1 MADTER
7 LPQDHAART
16 DALDP
21 TRSFLV
27 QAPAGSG
34 KTELLTDRILA
45 LLATVNRPEEIVA
58 ITFTRKAASEMHAR
72 VLSKLR
78 RGLDAPPEAMHERRS
93 WDLARA
99 ALARNAEQGWH
110 LLDHPARLAIRT
122 IDSFCAGLVR
132 SMPWLSELGG
142 MPDITDDARA
152 HYEAAARA
160 TLDLA
165 DDYDAVRVLLKHLDV
180 DVQAAKDALADMLG
194 QRDQWLPLLRH
205 GSDRAGMEAML
216 AEAIGEDLDALC
228 DAMPLGWADAL
239 CGPARL
245 AASHLQDDEDDNKL
259 LALLDW
265 TEELPPDAE
274 MLDQWRAVAHLLL
287 TGTGSLRKTVNK
299 NLGFPAKC
307 AHKEPFVAWLESA
320 DGQAAWVRRLHAV
333 RDIPAPHFTDAQW
346 EVLGA
351 QLMTLALAVAQLRL
365 RFADKGEVDFIEI
378 AQRAAAALGSAD
390 DPGELLL
397 KLDASIRHLL
407 IDEFQDTSQTQLD
420 LLRTLTSGWQAG
432 DGRSLFLV
440 GDPMQSIYRFRK
452 AEVGLFLEVADIG
465 VGELTPDFLN
475 LTDNFRSQAGIVEWV
490 NRSFAGLLPRRSD
503 AAAGAIAYSPST
515 AFHEALPDPAVR
527 FHPAWSRAGGT
538 PAEEQAEDIAVGLVR
553 QALIDHKG
561 AKHPVAVLVRARSH
575 LGNLTRRLAQEGIR
589 CRAVDLVPLALRPVV
604 ADLVQLVRA
613 LSHPADRMAWLSVL
627 RAPYC
632 GLTLTSLQRLFGDDH
647 VTPVPVL
654 LERALR
660 MTPATAPTA
669 AAGASR
675 VVAPARGISAS
686 GPQGSLFEADSGA
699 QGGAAQGSLFDASPD
714 AANGASQS
722 ALFDANP
729 GAAGSASQSAPL
741 DSASSA
747 VGRVPQGAWPEAES
761 PAPEPPLAQALLSP
775 DEFERLRQ
783 VAAVLLDKRNASG
796 AMPFAAWVES
806 LWRRLGGP
814 ALYAGLSVSNDA
826 ESLFQLVERLAPH
839 GAIDPAALDAGISRL
854 FAAPDAADEDDGAVE
869 IMTMHKSKG
878 LQFETVI
885 LYGLHRAPRGDQ
897 APLVRFEQSSG
908 RVLFGP
914 VKPRAEVEADPISRY
929 LGAREARRASYE
941 IDRLLYVAA
950 TRARKRLHLVG
961 HVSIDEASGQVKAP
975 PSASLL
981 GRLWPCLVT
990 PEPPPLD
997 QQPEP
1002 DAADTPEWQGEPLR
1016 RVAGDGLTQ
1025 LAQQSNVL
1033 ISAGFGTADRGAWG
1047 DGTEHPAWQLEAGY
1061 DAAIGT
1067 LAHAWLA
1074 RIGQDGVQAWPPE
1087 ALTDRLPAMRRQLT
1101 RAGIPASQAD
1111 DAAEAVLETL
1121 QATLSDERGLWLLSQ
1136 SGARREWPLIDAAGK
1151 VSVID
1156 LALSTEDGW
1165 LIVDYKT
1172 GRPHPGEPPAAFAT
1186 RMRQRHGDQLLR
1198 YCSQVTSLDGR
1209 KAKAALY
1216 FPRAKAWIDLHQ

>member
-1 MADTER
+1 MAEQER
-7 LPQDHAART
+7 LPHDHMARA

-99 ALARNAEQGWH
+99 ALARNEVQGWH

-142 MPDITDDARA
+142 MPEITDDARA

-165 DDYDAVRVLLKHLDV
+165 DDYEAVRILLKHLDV
-180 DVQAAKDALADMLG
+180 DVQAAKEAIADMLG

-205 GSDRAGMEAML
+205 GSDREGMEAML
-216 AEAIGEDLDALC
+216 AEAIGEDLDALSE
-228 DAMPLGWADAL
+228 AMPYGWAEAL

-245 AASHLQDDEDDNKL
+245 AAANLQDGEAENKL

-265 TEELPPDAE
+265 TEEPPPDAE
-274 MLDQWRAVAHLLL
+274 ALDQWQAVAHLLL
-287 TGTGSLRKTVNK
+287 TGTGTLRKTVNK

-307 AHKEPFVAWLESA
+307 AHKEPFVAWLEAA
-320 DGQAAWVRRLHAV
+320 DADAAWVRRLDAV
-333 RDIPAPHFTDAQW
+333 RDVPAPHFTDAQW

-365 RFADKGEVDFIEI
+365 RFADTGEVDFIEI
-378 AQRAAAALGSAD
+378 SQRAAAALGSAD

-420 LLRTLTSGWQAG
+420 LLRTLTSGWQQG

-465 VGELTPDFLN
+465 VGELQPDFLN

-490 NRSFAGLLPRRSD
+490 NQSFAQLLPRRSD

-515 AFHEALPDPAVR
+515 AFHDALPDPAVR
-527 FHPAWSRAGGT
+527 FHPAWSREGAA
-538 PAEEQAEDIAVGLVR
+538 PAETQAEDIAVELVR
-553 QALIDHKG
+553 QALLDHKG

-575 LGNLTRRLAQEGIR
+575 LGNLTRRLAQEGIH

-613 LSHPADRMAWLSVL
+613 LSHSGDRLAWLSVL

-647 VTPVPVL
+647 ITPVPVL

-660 MTPATAPTA
+660 IAPPTVPAVAASAP
-669 AAGASR
+669 
-675 VVAPARGISAS
+675 
-686 GPQGSLFEADSGA
+686 
-699 QGGAAQGSLFDASPD
+699 QGSLFDAAP
-714 AANGASQS
+714 AAAETPSAQNMLGA
-722 ALFDANP
+722 
-729 GAAGSASQSAPL
+729 
-741 DSASSA
+741 
-747 VGRVPQGAWPEAES
+747 E
-761 PAPEPPLAQALLSP
+761 
-775 DEFERLRQ
+775 EFERLRQ
-783 VAAVLLDKRNASG
+783 VAGVLLDRRNASG

-814 ALYAGLSVSNDA
+814 ALYAGLSVANDA

-839 GAIDPAALDAGISRL
+839 GAIDAAALDTGIARL
-854 FAAPDAADEDDGAVE
+854 FAAPDAADEDAGAVE

-914 VKPRAEVEADPISRY
+914 VKPRAETEADPLSRY

-961 HVSIDEASGQVKAP
+961 HVSVDEASGQVKTP
-975 PSASLL
+975 SSASLL
-981 GRLWPCLVT
+981 GRLWPCLAV
-990 PEPPPLD
+990 PVPPSLD
-997 QQPEP
+997 GETMAQE
-1002 DAADTPEWQGEPLR
+1002 ADGPEWQGEPLR
-1016 RVAGDGLTQ
+1016 RVDRAGLAQ
-1025 LAQQSNVL
+1025 LARMADVAVSP
-1033 ISAGFGTADRGAWG
+1033 GFGASARGAWG
-1047 DGTEHPAWQLEAGY
+1047 EGGEHPAWQLEAGY

-1067 LAHAWLA
+1067 LSHAWLA
-1074 RIGQDGVQAWPPE
+1074 RIGQDGVQAWPAD
-1087 ALTDRLPAMRRQLT
+1087 ALAQRLPAMRRQLT

-1111 DAAEAVLETL
+1111 AASEAVLETL
-1121 QATLSDERGLWLLSQ
+1121 QATLADERGLWLLSQ

-1172 GRPHPGEPPAAFAT
+1172 GRPHPGEAPAAFAV

-1198 YCSQVTSLDGR
+1198 YCAQVTALDGR
-1209 KAKAALY
+1209 TARAALY
-1216 FPRAKAWIDLHQ
+1216 FPRAHAWIDLKE

>member
-1 MADTER
+1 MAEVER
-7 LPQDHAART
+7 QPRDHAARAA
-16 DALDP
+16 ALDP
-21 TRSFLV
+21 ARSFLV

-78 RGLDAPPEAMHERRS
+78 RGLEAPPQAAHERRS
-93 WDLARA
+93 WELARA
-99 ALARNAEQGWH
+99 ALARNDAQQWH
-110 LLDHPARLAIRT
+110 LLEHPARLAIRT

-142 MPDITDDARA
+142 MPEITDDARA

-165 DDYDAVRVLLKHLDV
+165 DDYDAVRILLQHMDV
-180 DVQAAKDALADMLG
+180 DVQAAKDAIADMLG

-205 GSDRAGMEAML
+205 GSDREALEQTL
-216 AEAIGEDLDALC
+216 AEAIGEDLDGLC
-228 DAMPLGWADAL
+228 QAMPRGWADAL

-245 AASHLQDDEDDNKL
+245 AAAQLRDGGEDDRL
-259 LALLDW
+259 AALLDW
-265 TEELPPDAE
+265 TDELPPDAE
-274 MLDQWRAVAHLLL
+274 ALDQWRAVAHLLL
-287 TGTGSLRKTVNK
+287 TGAGSLRKTVTK
-299 NLGFPAKC
+299 TLGFPAKC

-320 DGQAAWVRRLHAV
+320 DGDAPWVRRLAAV
-333 RDIPAPHFTDAQW
+333 RDMPAPQLSDAQW

-365 RFADKGEVDFIEI
+365 RFADTGEVDFIEI
-378 AQRAAAALGSAD
+378 SQRAAAALGSAD

-452 AEVGLFLEVADIG
+452 AEVGLFLEVAEQG
-465 VGELTPDFLN
+465 VGELQPAFLN

-490 NRSFAGLLPRRSD
+490 NQSFVQLLPKRSD
-503 AAAGAIAYSPST
+503 ASAGAIKYSPSS
-515 AFHEALPDPAVR
+515 AFHEALPGAAVR
-527 FHPAWSRAGGT
+527 FHPAWSRAGAAA
-538 PAEEQAEDIAVGLVR
+538 AEEQAEDIAVGLVR
-553 QALIDHKG
+553 QALAEHAG
-561 AKHPVAVLVRARSH
+561 SKHPVAILVRARSH

-613 LSHPADRMAWLSVL
+613 LSHPGDRLAWLSVL
-627 RAPYC
+627 RAPFC
-632 GLTLTSLQRLFGDDH
+632 GLTLASLQRLFGADH

-654 LERALR
+654 LERLLR
-660 MTPATAPTA
+660 PAPVKAAP
-669 AAGASR
+669 
-675 VVAPARGISAS
+675 VVAAPAAR
-686 GPQGSLFEADSGA
+686 
-699 QGGAAQGSLFDASPD
+699 QGSLFDDVENPAQGALSDD
-714 AANGASQS
+714 AAPEVSRVDP
-722 ALFDANP
+722 ALTPA
-729 GAAGSASQSAPL
+729 AAGDVDVPRSA
-741 DSASSA
+741 
-747 VGRVPQGAWPEAES
+747 E
-761 PAPEPPLAQALLSP
+761 ALLHP
-775 DEFERLRQ
+775 DEYARLRQ
-783 VAAVLLDKRNASG
+783 VAAILLDPRNASG
-796 AMPFAAWVES
+796 AMPFAAWVEA

-814 ALYAGLSVSNDA
+814 GLYSGPSVANDA

-839 GAIDPAALDAGISRL
+839 GAIDPAALDAGIARL
-854 FAAPDAADEDDGAVE
+854 FAAPDAADEEAAVE
-869 IMTMHKSKG
+869 VMTMHKSKG

-897 APLVRFEQSSG
+897 PPLVRFEQSAG

-914 VKPRAEVEADPISRY
+914 VKPRAETEADPVSRY
-929 LGAREARRASYE
+929 LGAREARRAAYE

-961 HVSIDEASGQVKAP
+961 HVAVDEATGQPKTP

-981 GRLWPCLVT
+981 GRLWPCLET
-990 PEPPPLD
+990 PVPPATDGDP
-997 QQPEP
+997 
-1002 DAADTPEWQGEPLR
+1002 AAPRDDGPEWQGEPLR
-1016 RVAGDGLTQ
+1016 RVHRDGLTQ
-1025 LAQQSNVL
+1025 LARQADVS
-1033 ISAGFGTADRGAWG
+1033 ISPGFAAAARGAWG
-1047 DGTEHPAWQLEAGY
+1047 DSAEHPAWQLESGY

-1074 RIGQDGVQAWPPE
+1074 RIGHDGVSAWPAG
-1087 ALTDRLPAMRRQLT
+1087 ALAQRLPAIRRQLT

-1111 DAAEAVLETL
+1111 AAAEAVLDTL
-1121 QATLSDERGLWLLSQ
+1121 QSTLADERGLWLLSQ

-1172 GRPHPGEPPAAFAT
+1172 GRPQPNESPAAFAQ

-1198 YCSQVTSLDGR
+1198 YCAQVTALDGR
-1209 KAKAALY
+1209 NARAALY
-1216 FPRAKAWIDLHQ
+1216 FPRAQAWIDL

>member
-7 LPQDHAART
+7 QPQDHAARAA
-16 DALDP
+16 ALDP
-21 TRSFLV
+21 ARSFLV

-78 RGLDAPPEAMHERRS
+78 RGLDAPPDAAHERRS

-99 ALARNAEQGWH
+99 ALARNDELGWH

-142 MPDITDDARA
+142 MPEITDDARA

-165 DDYDAVRVLLKHLDV
+165 DDYDAVRILLRHLDV
-180 DVQAAKDALADMLG
+180 DVQAAKEAIAAMLG

-205 GSDRAGMEAML
+205 GSDREALEATL

-228 DAMPLGWADAL
+228 EAMPFGWADAL
-239 CGPARL
+239 SGPARL
-245 AASHLQDDEDDNKL
+245 AATQLQDSDDDNKL
-259 LALLDW
+259 AALLDW
-265 TEELPPDAE
+265 TDELPADAE
-274 MLDQWRAVAHLLL
+274 VLDQWRAVAHLLL
-287 TGTGSLRKTVNK
+287 TGTGTLRKTVNK

-320 DGQAAWVRRLHAV
+320 DPDAAWVRRLAAV
-333 RDIPAPHFTDAQW
+333 RDIPAPHFSDAQW

-365 RFADKGEVDFIEI
+365 RFADTGEVDFIEI
-378 AQRAAAALGSAD
+378 SQRAAAALGSAD

-420 LLRTLTSGWQAG
+420 LLSTLTSGWQRG

-452 AEVGLFLEVADIG
+452 AEVGLFLEVAEQG
-465 VGELTPDFLN
+465 VGELQPDFLN
-475 LTDNFRSQAGIVEWV
+475 LTDNFRSQAGIVDWV
-490 NRSFAGLLPRRSD
+490 NQSFAQLLPKRSD
-503 AAAGAIAYSPST
+503 AAAGAIKYSPSS

-527 FHPAWSRAGGT
+527 FHPAWSRAGAA

-553 QALIDHKG
+553 QALAENAG
-561 AKHPVAVLVRARSH
+561 SKHPVAVLVRARSH

-613 LSHPADRMAWLSVL
+613 LSHPGDRLAWLSVL

-632 GLTLTSLQRLFGDDH
+632 GLTLESLQRLFGADH

-660 MTPATAPTA
+660 IVPAKTAPEAFDA
-669 AAGASR
+669 AAGLAQGKRSDR
-675 VVAPARGISAS
+675 TDLAQQGALFDHANVA
-686 GPQGSLFEADSGA
+686 PQGSLFDHTQAPPH
-699 QGGAAQGSLFDASPD
+699 GSLFDDTEAPPQGD
-714 AANGASQS
+714 PS
-722 ALFDANP
+722 ADTP
-729 GAAGSASQSAPL
+729 SAPL
-741 DSASSA
+741 
-747 VGRVPQGAWPEAES
+747 
-761 PAPEPPLAQALLSP
+761 AQTLLRA
-775 DEFERLRQ
+775 DEYARLRQ
-783 VAAVLLDKRNASG
+783 VAMVLLDTRNASG
-796 AMPFAAWVES
+796 AMPFAAWVEA

-814 ALYAGLSVSNDA
+814 ALYSGPSVATDA

-839 GAIDPAALDAGISRL
+839 GAIDPAALDAGIARL
-854 FAAPDAADEDDGAVE
+854 FAAPDAADEEAAVE

-878 LQFETVI
+878 LQFDTVI

-897 APLVRFEQSSG
+897 APLVRFEQSG
-908 RVLFGP
+908 RRVLFGP
-914 VKPRAEVEADPISRY
+914 VKPRAETEADPVSRY

-961 HVSIDEASGQVKAP
+961 HVSIDEASGQPKTP
-975 PSASLL
+975 SSASLL
-981 GRLWPCLVT
+981 GRLWPCLT
-990 PEPPPLD
+990 PPVPPSTSEDTAAP
-997 QQPEP
+997 PE
-1002 DAADTPEWQGEPLR
+1002 DGPEWQGEPLR
-1016 RVAGDGLTQ
+1016 RIDTTGLAH
-1025 LAQQSNVL
+1025 LARQADIA
-1033 ISAGFGTADRGAWG
+1033 ISPGFAAAARGAWG
-1047 DGTEHPAWQLEAGY
+1047 DSGEHPAWQLESGY

-1074 RIGQDGVQAWPPE
+1074 RIGQDGVAAWPAE
-1087 ALTDRLPAMRRQLT
+1087 ALADRLSAMRRQLT

-1111 DAAEAVLETL
+1111 AASEAVLDTL
-1121 QATLSDERGLWLLSQ
+1121 QATLSDDRGLWLLSQ

-1172 GRPHPGEPPAAFAT
+1172 GRPQPNESPPAFAQ

-1198 YCSQVTSLDGR
+1198 YCAQVTALDSR
-1209 KAKAALY
+1209 PARAALY
-1216 FPRAKAWIDLHQ
+1216 FPRAKAWIDLTPPP

>member
-1 MADTER
+1 MAEQER
-7 LPQDHAART
+7 LPQERLPHDHAARAA
-16 DALDP
+16 ALDP

-78 RGLDAPPEAMHERRS
+78 RGLEGPPEAMHERRS
-93 WDLARA
+93 WELARA

-110 LLDHPARLAIRT
+110 LLEHPARLAIRT

-142 MPDITDDARA
+142 MPEITDDARA

-160 TLDLA
+160 TLELA
-165 DDYDAVRVLLKHLDV
+165 DDYEAVRILLKHLDV
-180 DVQAAKDALADMLG
+180 DVQAAKEAIADMLG

-205 GSDRAGMEAML
+205 GSDREAMEATL

-228 DAMPLGWADAL
+228 AAMPLGWADAL

-245 AASHLQDDEDDNKL
+245 AAAHLQDGEEENKL

-265 TEELPPDAE
+265 TEELLPDAGVLE
-274 MLDQWRAVAHLLL
+274 QWRAVAHLLL
-287 TGTGSLRKTVNK
+287 TGTGTLRKTVNK

-307 AHKEPFVAWLESA
+307 AHKEPFVAWLEAA
-320 DGQAAWVRRLHAV
+320 DAQAPWVRRLHAV

-365 RFADKGEVDFIEI
+365 RFADTGEVDFIEI

-452 AEVGLFLEVADIG
+452 AEVGLFLEVAEIG
-465 VGELTPDFLN
+465 VGELQPDFLN
-475 LTDNFRSQAGIVEWV
+475 LTDNFRSQAGIVDWV
-490 NRSFAGLLPRRSD
+490 NRSFAELLPRRSD

-515 AFHEALPDPAVR
+515 AFHDALPDPAVR
-527 FHPAWSRAGGT
+527 FHPAWSREGSA
-538 PAEEQAEDIAVGLVR
+538 PAEEQAEDIAVALVR

-561 AKHPVAVLVRARSH
+561 ARHPVAVLVRARSH

-613 LSHPADRMAWLSVL
+613 LSHPGDRLAWLSVL

-647 VTPVPVL
+647 ITPVPVL

-660 MTPATAPTA
+660 IAPPALPP
-669 AAGASR
+669 AAGAE
-675 VVAPARGISAS
+675 P
-686 GPQGSLFEADSGA
+686 
-699 QGGAAQGSLFDASPD
+699 QGSLFDA
-714 AANGASQS
+714 AA
-722 ALFDANP
+722 
-729 GAAGSASQSAPL
+729 
-741 DSASSA
+741 
-747 VGRVPQGAWPEAES
+747 PEASE
-761 PAPEPPLAQALLSP
+761 APSAQDVLGA
-775 DEFERLRQ
+775 DEFARLRQ
-783 VAAVLLDKRNASG
+783 VAAILLDKRNASG

-814 ALYAGLSVSNDA
+814 ALYSGVSVSNDA

-839 GAIDPAALDAGISRL
+839 GAIDPAALDAGIARL
-854 FAAPDAADEDDGAVE
+854 FAAPDAADEDEGAVE

-897 APLVRFEQSSG
+897 APLVRFEQSAG

-914 VKPRAEVEADPISRY
+914 VKPRAETEADPVSRY

-941 IDRLLYVAA
+941 VDRLLYVAA

-961 HVSIDEASGQVKAP
+961 HLSVDEASGQVKAP
-975 PSASLL
+975 PAASLL
-981 GRLWPCLVT
+981 GRLWPCLDVPVPPSLDGET
-990 PEPPPLD
+990 APEAED
-997 QQPEP
+997 G
-1002 DAADTPEWQGEPLR
+1002 PEWQGEPLR
-1016 RVAGDGLTQ
+1016 RVDSAG
-1025 LAQQSNVL
+1025 LAQLSRLADEV
-1033 ISAGFGTADRGAWG
+1033 ISPGFATASRGVWG
-1047 DGTEHPAWQLEAGY
+1047 EGGEHPAWQLEAGY

-1074 RIGQDGVQAWPPE
+1074 RIGQDGVDAWPAAVLAE
-1087 ALTDRLPAMRRQLT
+1087 RLPAMRRQLT

-1111 DAAEAVLETL
+1111 AASEAVLETL
-1121 QATLSDERGLWLLSQ
+1121 QATLADERGLWLLSQ

-1172 GRPHPGEPPAAFAT
+1172 GRPHPGESPEAFAQ
-1186 RMRQRHGDQLLR
+1186 RMRQRHGEQLLR
-1198 YCSQVTSLDGR
+1198 YCMQVTALDGR
-1209 KAKAALY
+1209 NARAALY
-1216 FPRAKAWIDLHQ
+1216 FPRARAWIDLKH

>member
-1 MADTER
+1 MAEQER

-78 RGLDAPPEAMHERRS
+78 RGLDGPPEAMHERRS
-93 WDLARA
+93 WELARA
-99 ALARNAEQGWH
+99 ALARNEAQGWH

-142 MPDITDDARA
+142 MPEITDDARA
-152 HYEAAARA
+152 YYEAAARA

-165 DDYDAVRVLLKHLDV
+165 DEYDAVRVLLQHLDV
-180 DVQAAKDALADMLG
+180 DVQAAKDAIADMLG

-216 AEAIGEDLDALC
+216 AEAIGEDLDALSE
-228 DAMPLGWADAL
+228 AMPYGWAEAL
-239 CGPARL
+239 SGPARL
-245 AASHLQDDEDDNKL
+245 AATHLQDGEDDNKL

-274 MLDQWRAVAHLLL
+274 VLDQWRAVAHLLL

-307 AHKEPFVAWLESA
+307 AHKEPFVAWLEAA
-320 DGQAAWVRRLHAV
+320 DGQAAWVRRLNAV
-333 RDIPAPHFTDAQW
+333 RDIPEPRFTDAQW

-365 RFADKGEVDFIEI
+365 RFADTGEVDFIEI
-378 AQRAAAALGSAD
+378 AQRAASALGSAD

-465 VGELTPDFLN
+465 VGELQPDFLN
-475 LTDNFRSQAGIVEWV
+475 LTDNFRSQAGIVDWV
-490 NRSFAGLLPRRSD
+490 NRSFVSLLPKRSD
-503 AAAGAIAYSPST
+503 AAAGAITYSPST
-515 AFHEALPDPAVR
+515 AFHDALPDPAVR
-527 FHPAWSRAGGT
+527 FHPAWSRAGAA

-553 QALIDHKG
+553 QALADHKG

-613 LSHPADRMAWLSVL
+613 LSHPGDRLAWLSVL

-647 VTPVPVL
+647 ITPVPVL

-660 MTPATAPTA
+660 IVRPTLPAAVDTAP
-669 AAGASR
+669 
-675 VVAPARGISAS
+675 
-686 GPQGSLFEADSGA
+686 
-699 QGGAAQGSLFDASPD
+699 QGSLFDAAP
-714 AANGASQS
+714 AA
-722 ALFDANP
+722 P
-729 GAAGSASQSAPL
+729 
-741 DSASSA
+741 
-747 VGRVPQGAWPEAES
+747 ES
-761 PAPEPPLAQALLSP
+761 PSAQALLSA

-783 VAAVLLDKRNASG
+783 VAAVLLDKRNDSG

-814 ALYAGLSVSNDA
+814 ALYAGLSVANDA

-839 GAIDPAALDAGISRL
+839 GGIDPAALDAGISRL

-897 APLVRFEQSSG
+897 APLVRFEQSGG

-914 VKPRAEVEADPISRY
+914 VKPRAETEADPVSRY

-961 HVSIDEASGQVKAP
+961 HVSLDEATGQIKAP
-975 PSASLL
+975 PAASLL
-981 GRLWPCLVT
+981 GRLWPCLET
-990 PEPPPLD
+990 PVPPSL
-997 QQPEP
+997 QGEAEP
-1002 DAADTPEWQGEPLR
+1002 DAADGPEWQGEPLR
-1016 RVAGDGLTQ
+1016 RVASVGLAQ
-1025 LAQQSNVL
+1025 LARLSDITV
-1033 ISAGFGTADRGAWG
+1033 SPGFGAAARGAWG
-1047 DGTEHPAWQLEAGY
+1047 DGSEHPAWQLEAGY

-1074 RIGQDGVQAWPPE
+1074 RIGQDGVHAWPAD
-1087 ALTDRLPAMRRQLT
+1087 ALEDRLPAMRRQLT

-1111 DAAEAVLETL
+1111 AAAEAVLETL
-1121 QATLSDERGLWLLSQ
+1121 QATLSDDRGLWLLSQ

-1186 RMRQRHGDQLLR
+1186 RMRQRHGEQLLR
-1198 YCSQVTSLDGR
+1198 YCTQVTALDGR
-1209 KAKAALY
+1209 VARAALY
-1216 FPRAKAWIDLHQ
+1216 FPRAKAWIDLQ

>member
-1 MADTER
+1 MAEQER

-45 LLATVNRPEEIVA
+45 LLATVTRPEEIVA

-78 RGLDAPPEAMHERRS
+78 RGLDGPPEAMHERRS
-93 WDLARA
+93 WELARA

-142 MPDITDDARA
+142 MPEITDDARA
-152 HYEAAARA
+152 NYEAAARA

-165 DDYDAVRVLLKHLDV
+165 DEYDAVRVLLQHLDV
-180 DVQAAKDALADMLG
+180 DVQAAKDAIADMLG

-216 AEAIGEDLDALC
+216 AEAIGEDLDALSE
-228 DAMPLGWADAL
+228 AMPYGWADAL

-245 AASHLQDDEDDNKL
+245 AATHLQDGDDDNKL
-259 LALLDW
+259 LPLLDW

-274 MLDQWRAVAHLLL
+274 VLDQWRAVAHLLL

-307 AHKEPFVAWLESA
+307 AHKEPFVAWLEAA
-320 DGQAAWVRRLHAV
+320 DGQAAWVRRLNAV
-333 RDIPAPHFTDAQW
+333 RDIPEPRFTDAQW

-365 RFADKGEVDFIEI
+365 RFADTGEVDFIEI
-378 AQRAAAALGSAD
+378 AQRAASALGSAD

-465 VGELTPDFLN
+465 VGELQPDFLN

-490 NRSFAGLLPRRSD
+490 NQSFVSLLPKRSD

-515 AFHEALPDPAVR
+515 AFHDALPDPAVR
-527 FHPAWSRAGGT
+527 FHPAWSRAGAA

-553 QALIDHKG
+553 QALVDHKG

-613 LSHPADRMAWLSVL
+613 LSHPGDRLAWLSVL

-660 MTPATAPTA
+660 IVRPTLPA
-669 AAGASR
+669 AADM
-675 VVAPARGISAS
+675 AP
-686 GPQGSLFEADSGA
+686 
-699 QGGAAQGSLFDASPD
+699 QGSLFDAAP
-714 AANGASQS
+714 AA
-722 ALFDANP
+722 P
-729 GAAGSASQSAPL
+729 
-741 DSASSA
+741 
-747 VGRVPQGAWPEAES
+747 ES
-761 PAPEPPLAQALLSP
+761 PSAQALLNA
-775 DEFERLRQ
+775 DEFARLRQ
-783 VAAVLLDKRNASG
+783 VAAVLLDKRNDSG

-814 ALYAGLSVSNDA
+814 ALYAGLSVANDA

-854 FAAPDAADEDDGAVE
+854 FASPDAADEDDGAVE

-897 APLVRFEQSSG
+897 APLVRFEQSGG

-914 VKPRAEVEADPISRY
+914 VKPRAETEADPVSRY

-961 HVSIDEASGQVKAP
+961 HVSLDEATGQVKTP
-975 PSASLL
+975 PAASLL
-981 GRLWPCLVT
+981 GRLWPCLDT
-990 PEPPPLD
+990 PVPPPM
-997 QQPEP
+997 QGEPEP
-1002 DAADTPEWQGEPLR
+1002 DAVDGPEWQGEPLR
-1016 RVAGDGLTQ
+1016 RVASAGLAQ
-1025 LAQQSNVL
+1025 LARLSDITV
-1033 ISAGFGTADRGAWG
+1033 SPGFGAAARGAWG
-1047 DGTEHPAWQLEAGY
+1047 DGSEHPAWQLEAGY

-1074 RIGQDGVQAWPPE
+1074 RIGQDGVHAWPVN
-1087 ALTDRLPAMRRQLT
+1087 ALADRLPAMRRQLT

-1111 DAAEAVLETL
+1111 AAAEAVLETL
-1121 QATLSDERGLWLLSQ
+1121 QATLADDRGLWLLSQ

-1186 RMRQRHGDQLLR
+1186 RMRQRHGEQLLR
-1198 YCSQVTSLDGR
+1198 YCTQVTALDGR
-1209 KAKAALY
+1209 VARAALY
-1216 FPRAKAWIDLHQ
+1216 FPRAKAWIDLQQ

>member
-78 RGLDAPPEAMHERRS
+78 RGLDGPPEAMHERRS
-93 WDLARA
+93 WELARA

-165 DDYDAVRVLLKHLDV
+165 DDYDAVRILLQHLDV
-180 DVQAAKDALADMLG
+180 DVQAAKDAIADMLG

-205 GSDRAGMEAML
+205 GSDRARMQAML

-228 DAMPLGWADAL
+228 EAMPYGWADAL

-245 AASHLQDDEDDNKL
+245 AAAHLQDGEDDNKL

-265 TEELPPDAE
+265 TEELPPDAD

-307 AHKEPFVAWLESA
+307 AHKEPFVAWLEAA
-320 DGQAAWVRRLHAV
+320 DDKAAWVRRLHAV
-333 RDIPAPHFTDAQW
+333 RDIPNPHFTDAQW

-365 RFADKGEVDFIEI
+365 RFADQGEVDFIEI

-490 NRSFAGLLPRRSD
+490 NQSFAGLLPKRSD

-515 AFHEALPDPAVR
+515 AFHEALPEAAVR

-538 PAEEQAEDIAVGLVR
+538 PAEEQAEEIALGLVR
-553 QALIDHKG
+553 QALVDHKG

-613 LSHPADRMAWLSVL
+613 LSHPADRLAWLSVL

-647 VTPVPVL
+647 ITPVPVL

-660 MTPATAPTA
+660 MTPPTAP
-669 AAGASR
+669 
-675 VVAPARGISAS
+675 VVVPQANSAE
-686 GPQGSLFEADSGA
+686 P
-699 QGGAAQGSLFDASPD
+699 QGSLFDAAP
-714 AANGASQS
+714 AASEASE
-722 ALFDANP
+722 AL
-729 GAAGSASQSAPL
+729 
-741 DSASSA
+741 
-747 VGRVPQGAWPEAES
+747 ES
-761 PAPEPPLAQALLSP
+761 PAAQAVLSA

-783 VAAVLLDKRNASG
+783 VAAILLDKRNASG

-826 ESLFQLVERLAPH
+826 ESLFQLLERLAPH
-839 GAIDPAALDAGISRL
+839 GGIDPAALDAGISRL

-897 APLVRFEQSSG
+897 APLVRFEQSGG

-961 HVSIDEASGQVKAP
+961 HVAVDEATGQAKTP

-981 GRLWPCLVT
+981 GRLWPCLAAPV
-990 PEPPPLD
+990 PPV
-997 QQPEP
+997 QENEAES
-1002 DAADTPEWQGEPLR
+1002 DAVDGPEWQGEPLR
-1016 RVAGDGLTQ
+1016 RVAGDGLAQ
-1025 LAQQSNVL
+1025 LARLSNVV
-1033 ISAGFGTADRGAWG
+1033 ISPGFGAAERGAWG
-1047 DGTEHPAWQLEAGY
+1047 DGSEHPAWQLEAGY

-1074 RIGQDGVQAWPPE
+1074 RIGQDGVHAWPAN
-1087 ALTDRLPAMRRQLT
+1087 ALADRLPAMRRQLT

-1111 DAAEAVLETL
+1111 AAAEAVLETL
-1121 QATLSDERGLWLLSQ
+1121 QATLADERGLWLLSQ
-1136 SGARREWPLIDAAGK
+1136 SGARREWPLIDAAGR

-1172 GRPHPGEPPAAFAT
+1172 GRPHPGEPSAVFAA

-1198 YCSQVTSLDGR
+1198 YCAQVTSLDGR

-1216 FPRAKAWIDLHQ
+1216 FPRAKAWIDLQG

>member
-78 RGLDAPPEAMHERRS
+78 RGLDTPPEAMHERRS
-93 WDLARA
+93 WELARA
-99 ALARNAEQGWH
+99 ALARNDEQGWH

-142 MPDITDDARA
+142 MPEITDDARA

-165 DDYDAVRVLLKHLDV
+165 DDYDAVRILLQHLDV
-180 DVQAAKDALADMLG
+180 DVQAAKDAIADMLG

-205 GSDRAGMEAML
+205 GSDREGMQAML

-228 DAMPLGWADAL
+228 EAMPYGWGEAL

-245 AASHLQDDEDDNKL
+245 AATHLQDGDDDNKL

-265 TEELPPDAE
+265 TDDLPPDAQV
-274 MLDQWRAVAHLLL
+274 LDQWRAVAHLLL

-307 AHKEPFVAWLESA
+307 AHKEPFVAWLEAA
-320 DGQAAWVRRLHAV
+320 DGEAAWVRRLHAV

-490 NRSFAGLLPRRSD
+490 NQSFANLLPKRSD

-515 AFHEALPDPAVR
+515 AFHDALPEAAVR

-561 AKHPVAVLVRARSH
+561 AKHPVAILVRARSH

-647 VTPVPVL
+647 ITPVPVL

-660 MTPATAPTA
+660 MTPATAPA
-669 AAGASR
+669 
-675 VVAPARGISAS
+675 VVSSA
-686 GPQGSLFEADSGA
+686 PQGSLFD
-699 QGGAAQGSLFDASPD
+699 
-714 AANGASQS
+714 
-722 ALFDANP
+722 
-729 GAAGSASQSAPL
+729 SAPATP
-741 DSASSA
+741 DTPS
-747 VGRVPQGAWPEAES
+747 
-761 PAPEPPLAQALLSP
+761 AQALLSA

-814 ALYAGLSVSNDA
+814 ALYAGLSVANDA

-854 FAAPDAADEDDGAVE
+854 FAAPDAADEDEGAVE

-897 APLVRFEQSSG
+897 APLVRFEQSGG

-914 VKPRAEVEADPISRY
+914 VKPRAEAEADPISRY

-961 HVSIDEASGQVKAP
+961 HVSIDEASGQVKTP

-981 GRLWPCLVT
+981 GRLWPCLPT
-990 PEPPPLD
+990 PQPPAQD
-997 QQPEP
+997 QQAEP
-1002 DAADTPEWQGEPLR
+1002 DAVDAPEWQGEPLR
-1016 RVAGDGLTQ
+1016 RVATEGLAQ
-1025 LAQQSNVL
+1025 LARQSNVS
-1033 ISAGFGTADRGAWG
+1033 ISAGFGTAERGAWG
-1047 DGTEHPAWQLEAGY
+1047 DGSEHPAWQLEAGY

-1074 RIGQDGVQAWPPE
+1074 RIGQDGTHAWPAP
-1087 ALTDRLPAMRRQLT
+1087 ALADRLPAMRRQLT

-1111 DAAEAVLETL
+1111 DAAQAVLETL
-1121 QATLSDERGLWLLSQ
+1121 QATLADERGLWLLSQ

-1172 GRPHPGEPPAAFAT
+1172 GRPHPGESPTAFAT
-1186 RMRQRHGDQLLR
+1186 RMRQRHGEQLLR
-1198 YCSQVTSLDGR
+1198 YCTQVTALDGR
-1209 KAKAALY
+1209 LARAALY
-1216 FPRAKAWIDLHQ
+1216 FPRAQAWIDLNP

>member
-1 MADTER
+1 MAEQER

-78 RGLDAPPEAMHERRS
+78 RGLDGPPEAMHERRS
-93 WDLARA
+93 WELARA
-99 ALARNAEQGWH
+99 ALARNEAQGWH

-142 MPDITDDARA
+142 MPEITDDARA
-152 HYEAAARA
+152 NYEAAARA

-165 DDYDAVRVLLKHLDV
+165 DEYDAVRVLLQHLDV
-180 DVQAAKDALADMLG
+180 DVQAAKDAIADMLG

-216 AEAIGEDLDALC
+216 AEAIGEDLDALSE
-228 DAMPLGWADAL
+228 AMPYGWAEAL

-245 AASHLQDDEDDNKL
+245 AATHLQDGEDDNKL

-265 TEELPPDAE
+265 TEELPPDADV
-274 MLDQWRAVAHLLL
+274 LDQWRAVAHLLL

-307 AHKEPFVAWLESA
+307 AHKEPFVAWLEAA
-320 DGQAAWVRRLHAV
+320 DGQAAWVRRLNAV
-333 RDIPAPHFTDAQW
+333 RDIPEPRFTDAQW

-365 RFADKGEVDFIEI
+365 RFADTGEVDFIEI
-378 AQRAAAALGSAD
+378 AQRAASALGSAD

-465 VGELTPDFLN
+465 VGELQPDFLN
-475 LTDNFRSQAGIVEWV
+475 LTDNFRSQAGIVDWV
-490 NRSFAGLLPRRSD
+490 NRSFVSLLPKRSD

-515 AFHEALPDPAVR
+515 AFHDALPDPAVR
-527 FHPAWSRAGGT
+527 FHPAWSRAGAA

-553 QALIDHKG
+553 QALVDHKG

-613 LSHPADRMAWLSVL
+613 LSHPGDRLAWLSVL

-647 VTPVPVL
+647 ITPVPVL

-660 MTPATAPTA
+660 IVRPTLPAAVDTAP
-669 AAGASR
+669 
-675 VVAPARGISAS
+675 
-686 GPQGSLFEADSGA
+686 
-699 QGGAAQGSLFDASPD
+699 QGSLFDAAP
-714 AANGASQS
+714 AA
-722 ALFDANP
+722 P
-729 GAAGSASQSAPL
+729 
-741 DSASSA
+741 
-747 VGRVPQGAWPEAES
+747 ES
-761 PAPEPPLAQALLSP
+761 PSAQALLSA

-783 VAAVLLDKRNASG
+783 VAAVLLDKRNDSG

-814 ALYAGLSVSNDA
+814 ALYAGLSVANDA

-839 GAIDPAALDAGISRL
+839 GGIDPAALDAGISRL

-897 APLVRFEQSSG
+897 APLVRFEQSGG

-914 VKPRAEVEADPISRY
+914 VKPRAETEADPVSRY

-961 HVSIDEASGQVKAP
+961 HVSLDEATGQIKTP
-975 PSASLL
+975 PAASLL
-981 GRLWPCLVT
+981 GRLWPCLET
-990 PEPPPLD
+990 PVPPPLQGD
-997 QQPEP
+997 AEP
-1002 DAADTPEWQGEPLR
+1002 DAADGPEWQGEPLR
-1016 RVAGDGLTQ
+1016 RVASVGLAQ
-1025 LAQQSNVL
+1025 LARLSDITV
-1033 ISAGFGTADRGAWG
+1033 SPGFGGAARGAWG
-1047 DGTEHPAWQLEAGY
+1047 DGSEHPAWQLEAGY

-1074 RIGQDGVQAWPPE
+1074 RIGQDGVHAWPAD
-1087 ALTDRLPAMRRQLT
+1087 ALEDRLPAMRRQLT

-1111 DAAEAVLETL
+1111 AAAEAVLETL
-1121 QATLSDERGLWLLSQ
+1121 QATLSDDRGLWLLSQ

-1186 RMRQRHGDQLLR
+1186 RMRQRHGEQLLR
-1198 YCSQVTSLDGR
+1198 YCTQVTALDGR
-1209 KAKAALY
+1209 VARAALY
-1216 FPRAKAWIDLHQ
+1216 FPRAKAWIDLQ

>member
-93 WDLARA
+93 WELARA
-99 ALARNAEQGWH
+99 ALARNDEQGWH

-142 MPDITDDARA
+142 MPEITDDARA

-165 DDYDAVRVLLKHLDV
+165 DDYDAVRILLQHLDV
-180 DVQAAKDALADMLG
+180 DVQAAKDAIADMLG

-205 GSDRAGMEAML
+205 GSDREGMQAML

-228 DAMPLGWADAL
+228 EAMPYGWGEAL

-245 AASHLQDDEDDNKL
+245 AATHLQDGDDDNKL

-265 TEELPPDAE
+265 TDDLPPDAQV
-274 MLDQWRAVAHLLL
+274 LDQWRAVAHLLL

-307 AHKEPFVAWLESA
+307 AHKEPFVAWLEAA
-320 DGQAAWVRRLHAV
+320 DGEAAWVRRLHAV

-490 NRSFAGLLPRRSD
+490 NQSFANLLPKRSD

-515 AFHEALPDPAVR
+515 AFHDALPEAAVR

-561 AKHPVAVLVRARSH
+561 AKHPVAILVRARSH

-647 VTPVPVL
+647 ITPVPVL

-660 MTPATAPTA
+660 MTPATAPA
-669 AAGASR
+669 
-675 VVAPARGISAS
+675 VVSSA
-686 GPQGSLFEADSGA
+686 PQGSLFD
-699 QGGAAQGSLFDASPD
+699 
-714 AANGASQS
+714 
-722 ALFDANP
+722 
-729 GAAGSASQSAPL
+729 SAPATP
-741 DSASSA
+741 DTPS
-747 VGRVPQGAWPEAES
+747 
-761 PAPEPPLAQALLSP
+761 AQALLSA

-796 AMPFAAWVES
+796 AMPFAAWIES

-814 ALYAGLSVSNDA
+814 ALYAGLSVANDA

-854 FAAPDAADEDDGAVE
+854 FAAPDAADEDEGAVE

-897 APLVRFEQSSG
+897 APLVRFEQSGG

-914 VKPRAEVEADPISRY
+914 VKPRAEAEADPISRY

-961 HVSIDEASGQVKAP
+961 HVSIDEASGQVKTP

-981 GRLWPCLVT
+981 GRLWPCLPT
-990 PEPPPLD
+990 PQPPAQD
-997 QQPEP
+997 QQAEP
-1002 DAADTPEWQGEPLR
+1002 DAVDAPEWQGEPLR
-1016 RVAGDGLTQ
+1016 RVATEGLAQ
-1025 LAQQSNVL
+1025 LARQSNVSL
-1033 ISAGFGTADRGAWG
+1033 SAGFGTAERGAWG
-1047 DGTEHPAWQLEAGY
+1047 DGSEHPAWQLEAGY

-1074 RIGQDGVQAWPPE
+1074 RIGQDGTHAWPAP
-1087 ALTDRLPAMRRQLT
+1087 ALADRLPAMRRQLT

-1111 DAAEAVLETL
+1111 DAAQAVLETL
-1121 QATLSDERGLWLLSQ
+1121 QATLADERGLWLLSQ

-1172 GRPHPGEPPAAFAT
+1172 GRPHPGESPTAFAT
-1186 RMRQRHGDQLLR
+1186 RMRQRHGEQLLR
-1198 YCSQVTSLDGR
+1198 YCTQVTALDGR
-1209 KAKAALY
+1209 LARAALY
-1216 FPRAKAWIDLHQ
+1216 FPRAQAWIDLNP

>member
-78 RGLDAPPEAMHERRS
+78 RGLDGPPEAMHERRS
-93 WDLARA
+93 WELARA

-165 DDYDAVRVLLKHLDV
+165 DDYDAVRILLQHLDV
-180 DVQAAKDALADMLG
+180 DVQAAKDAIADMLG

-205 GSDRAGMEAML
+205 GSDRAGMQAML

-228 DAMPLGWADAL
+228 EAMPYGWADAL

-245 AASHLQDDEDDNKL
+245 AAAHLQDGEDDNKL

-265 TEELPPDAE
+265 TEELPPDAD

-307 AHKEPFVAWLESA
+307 AHKEPFVAWLEAA
-320 DGQAAWVRRLHAV
+320 DDKAAWVRRLHAA
-333 RDIPAPHFTDAQW
+333 RDIPNPHFTDAQW

-365 RFADKGEVDFIEI
+365 RFADQGEVDFIEI

-490 NRSFAGLLPRRSD
+490 NQSFAGLLPKRSD

-515 AFHEALPDPAVR
+515 AFHEALPEAAVR

-538 PAEEQAEDIAVGLVR
+538 PAEEQAEEIALGLVR
-553 QALIDHKG
+553 QALVDHKG

-613 LSHPADRMAWLSVL
+613 LSHPADRLAWLSVL

-647 VTPVPVL
+647 ITPVPVL

-660 MTPATAPTA
+660 MTPPTAP
-669 AAGASR
+669 
-675 VVAPARGISAS
+675 VVVPQANSAE
-686 GPQGSLFEADSGA
+686 P
-699 QGGAAQGSLFDASPD
+699 QGSLFDAAP
-714 AANGASQS
+714 AASEASE
-722 ALFDANP
+722 AL
-729 GAAGSASQSAPL
+729 
-741 DSASSA
+741 
-747 VGRVPQGAWPEAES
+747 ES
-761 PAPEPPLAQALLSP
+761 PAAQAVLSA

-783 VAAVLLDKRNASG
+783 VAAILLDKRNASG

-826 ESLFQLVERLAPH
+826 ESLFQLLERLAPH
-839 GAIDPAALDAGISRL
+839 GGIDPAALDAGISRL
-854 FAAPDAADEDDGAVE
+854 FAAPDAADEHDGAVE

-897 APLVRFEQSSG
+897 APLVRFEQSGG

-961 HVSIDEASGQVKAP
+961 HVAVDEATGQAKTP

-981 GRLWPCLVT
+981 GRLWPCLAAPV
-990 PEPPPLD
+990 PPA
-997 QQPEP
+997 QENEAES
-1002 DAADTPEWQGEPLR
+1002 DAVDGPEWQGEPLR
-1016 RVAGDGLTQ
+1016 RVAGDGLAQ
-1025 LAQQSNVL
+1025 LARLSNVV
-1033 ISAGFGTADRGAWG
+1033 ISPGFGAAERGAWG
-1047 DGTEHPAWQLEAGY
+1047 DGSEHPAWQLEAGY

-1074 RIGQDGVQAWPPE
+1074 RIGQDGVHAWPAN
-1087 ALTDRLPAMRRQLT
+1087 ALADRLPAMRRQLT

-1111 DAAEAVLETL
+1111 AAAEAVLETL
-1121 QATLSDERGLWLLSQ
+1121 QATLADERGLWLLSQ
-1136 SGARREWPLIDAAGK
+1136 SGARREWPLIDAAGR

-1172 GRPHPGEPPAAFAT
+1172 GRPHPGEPSAVFAA

-1198 YCSQVTSLDGR
+1198 YCAQVTSLDGR

-1216 FPRAKAWIDLHQ
+1216 FPRAKAWIDLQG

>member
-78 RGLDAPPEAMHERRS
+78 RGLDGPPEAMHERRS
-93 WDLARA
+93 WELARA

-165 DDYDAVRVLLKHLDV
+165 DDYDAVRILLQHLDV
-180 DVQAAKDALADMLG
+180 DVQAAKDAIADMLG

-205 GSDRAGMEAML
+205 GSDRAGMQAML

-228 DAMPLGWADAL
+228 EAMPYGWADAL

-245 AASHLQDDEDDNKL
+245 AAAHLQDGEDDNKL

-274 MLDQWRAVAHLLL
+274 VLDQWRAVAHLLL

-307 AHKEPFVAWLESA
+307 AHKEPFVAWLEAA
-320 DGQAAWVRRLHAV
+320 DDKAAWVRRLNAV
-333 RDIPAPHFTDAQW
+333 RDIPNPHFTDAQW

-365 RFADKGEVDFIEI
+365 RFADQGEVDFIEI

-490 NRSFAGLLPRRSD
+490 NQSFAGLLPKRSD

-538 PAEEQAEDIAVGLVR
+538 PAEEQAEEIALGLVR

-613 LSHPADRMAWLSVL
+613 LSHPADRLAWLSVL

-647 VTPVPVL
+647 ITPVPVL

-660 MTPATAPTA
+660 IAPPTAPVPIPPA
-669 AAGASR
+669 ASIE
-675 VVAPARGISAS
+675 P
-686 GPQGSLFEADSGA
+686 
-699 QGGAAQGSLFDASPD
+699 QGSLFDA
-714 AANGASQS
+714 
-722 ALFDANP
+722 
-729 GAAGSASQSAPL
+729 AP
-741 DSASSA
+741 A
-747 VGRVPQGAWPEAES
+747 VPES
-761 PAPEPPLAQALLSP
+761 PAAQAVLSP

-783 VAAVLLDKRNASG
+783 VAAILLDKRNASG

-814 ALYAGLSVSNDA
+814 ALYSGLSVSNDA
-826 ESLFQLVERLAPH
+826 ESLFQLLERLAPH
-839 GAIDPAALDAGISRL
+839 GGIDPAALDAGISRL

-961 HVSIDEASGQVKAP
+961 HVAVDEATGQAKTP

-981 GRLWPCLVT
+981 GRLWPCLV
-990 PEPPPLD
+990 PPVPPT
-997 QQPEP
+997 QESEAEP
-1002 DAADTPEWQGEPLR
+1002 DAVDTPEWQGEPLR
-1016 RVAGDGLTQ
+1016 RVAGDGLAQ
-1025 LAQQSNVL
+1025 LARLSNVV
-1033 ISAGFGTADRGAWG
+1033 ISPGFGAAERGAWG
-1047 DGTEHPAWQLEAGY
+1047 DGSEHPAWQLEAGY

-1074 RIGQDGVQAWPPE
+1074 RIGQDGIHAWPAN
-1087 ALTDRLPAMRRQLT
+1087 ALADRLPAMRRQLT

-1111 DAAEAVLETL
+1111 AAAEAVLETL
-1121 QATLSDERGLWLLSQ
+1121 QATLADERGLWLLSQ

-1172 GRPHPGEPPAAFAT
+1172 GRPHPGEPPAAFAA

-1198 YCSQVTSLDGR
+1198 YCTQVTSLDGR

-1216 FPRAKAWIDLHQ
+1216 FPRAKAWIDLQG

>member
-78 RGLDAPPEAMHERRS
+78 RGLDGPPEAMHERRS
-93 WDLARA
+93 WELARA

-165 DDYDAVRVLLKHLDV
+165 DDYDAVRILLQHLDV
-180 DVQAAKDALADMLG
+180 DVQAAKDAIADMLG

-205 GSDRAGMEAML
+205 GSDRAGMQAML

-228 DAMPLGWADAL
+228 EAMPYGWADAL

-245 AASHLQDDEDDNKL
+245 AAAHLQDGEDDNKL

-265 TEELPPDAE
+265 TQELPPDAE
-274 MLDQWRAVAHLLL
+274 VLDQWRAVAHLLL

-307 AHKEPFVAWLESA
+307 AHKEPFVAWLEAA
-320 DGQAAWVRRLHAV
+320 DDKAAWVRRLNAV
-333 RDIPAPHFTDAQW
+333 RDIPNPHFTDAQW

-365 RFADKGEVDFIEI
+365 RFADQGEVDFIEI

-490 NRSFAGLLPRRSD
+490 NQSFAGLLPKRSD

-515 AFHEALPDPAVR
+515 AFHEALPDPAVC

-538 PAEEQAEDIAVGLVR
+538 PAEEQAEEIALGLLR

-613 LSHPADRMAWLSVL
+613 LSHPGDRLAWLSVL

-632 GLTLTSLQRLFGDDH
+632 GLTLTSLQRLFGGDH
-647 VTPVPVL
+647 ITPVPVL

-660 MTPATAPTA
+660 IAPPTAPVTLPQA
-669 AAGASR
+669 ARSE
-675 VVAPARGISAS
+675 P
-686 GPQGSLFEADSGA
+686 
-699 QGGAAQGSLFDASPD
+699 QGSLFDAVP
-714 AANGASQS
+714 AASEASE
-722 ALFDANP
+722 AL
-729 GAAGSASQSAPL
+729 
-741 DSASSA
+741 
-747 VGRVPQGAWPEAES
+747 ET
-761 PAPEPPLAQALLSP
+761 PAAQAVLSA

-783 VAAVLLDKRNASG
+783 VAAILLDKRNASG

-814 ALYAGLSVSNDA
+814 ALYSGLSVSNDA
-826 ESLFQLVERLAPH
+826 ESLFQLLERLAPH
-839 GAIDPAALDAGISRL
+839 GGIDPAALDAGISRL

-961 HVSIDEASGQVKAP
+961 HVAVDEATGQAKTP

-981 GRLWPCLVT
+981 GRLWPCLV
-990 PEPPPLD
+990 PPVPPT
-997 QQPEP
+997 QESEAEP
-1002 DAADTPEWQGEPLR
+1002 DAVDTPEWQGEPLR
-1016 RVAGDGLTQ
+1016 RVAGDGLAQ
-1025 LAQQSNVL
+1025 LVRLSSVV
-1033 ISAGFGTADRGAWG
+1033 ISPGFGAAERGAWG
-1047 DGTEHPAWQLEAGY
+1047 DGSEHPAWQLEAGY

-1074 RIGQDGVQAWPPE
+1074 RIGQDGIHAWPAN
-1087 ALTDRLPAMRRQLT
+1087 ALADRLPAMRRQLT

-1111 DAAEAVLETL
+1111 AAAEAVLETL
-1121 QATLSDERGLWLLSQ
+1121 QATLADERGLWLLSQ

-1172 GRPHPGEPPAAFAT
+1172 GRPHPGEPPAAFAA

-1198 YCSQVTSLDGR
+1198 YCTQVTSLDGR

-1216 FPRAKAWIDLHQ
+1216 FPRAKAWIDLQG

>member
-7 LPQDHAART
+7 LPQDHAARS

-78 RGLDAPPEAMHERRS
+78 RGLDGPPEAMHERRS
-93 WDLARA
+93 WELARA

-160 TLDLA
+160 TLGLA
-165 DDYDAVRVLLKHLDV
+165 DDYDAVRILLQHLDV
-180 DVQAAKDALADMLG
+180 DVQAAKDAIADMLG

-205 GSDRAGMEAML
+205 GSDRAGMQAML

-228 DAMPLGWADAL
+228 EAMPYGWADAL

-245 AASHLQDDEDDNKL
+245 AAAHLQDGEDDNKL

-265 TEELPPDAE
+265 TEELPPDAD

-307 AHKEPFVAWLESA
+307 AHKEPFVAWLEAA
-320 DGQAAWVRRLHAV
+320 DDKAAWVRRLNAV
-333 RDIPAPHFTDAQW
+333 RDIPNPHFTDAQW

-365 RFADKGEVDFIEI
+365 RFADQGEVDFIEI

-490 NRSFAGLLPRRSD
+490 NQSFAGLLPKRSD

-538 PAEEQAEDIAVGLVR
+538 PAEEQAEEIALGLVR

-613 LSHPADRMAWLSVL
+613 LSHPADRLAWLSVL

-647 VTPVPVL
+647 ITPVPVL

-660 MTPATAPTA
+660 IAPPTAPVTLPQA
-669 AAGASR
+669 ARSE
-675 VVAPARGISAS
+675 P
-686 GPQGSLFEADSGA
+686 
-699 QGGAAQGSLFDASPD
+699 QGSLFDAVP
-714 AANGASQS
+714 AASEASE
-722 ALFDANP
+722 AL
-729 GAAGSASQSAPL
+729 
-741 DSASSA
+741 
-747 VGRVPQGAWPEAES
+747 ET
-761 PAPEPPLAQALLSP
+761 PAAQAVLSA

-783 VAAVLLDKRNASG
+783 VAAILLDKRNASG

-814 ALYAGLSVSNDA
+814 ALYTGLSVSNDA
-826 ESLFQLVERLAPH
+826 ESLFQLLERLAPH
-839 GAIDPAALDAGISRL
+839 GGIDPAALDAGISRL

-961 HVSIDEASGQVKAP
+961 HVAVDEATGQAKTP

-981 GRLWPCLVT
+981 GRLWPCLV
-990 PEPPPLD
+990 PPVPPK
-997 QQPEP
+997 QENEAEP
-1002 DAADTPEWQGEPLR
+1002 DAVDTPEWQGEPLR
-1016 RVAGDGLTQ
+1016 RVAGDGLAQ
-1025 LAQQSNVL
+1025 LARLSNVV
-1033 ISAGFGTADRGAWG
+1033 ISPGFGAAERGAWG
-1047 DGTEHPAWQLEAGY
+1047 DGSEHPAWQLEAGY

-1074 RIGQDGVQAWPPE
+1074 RIGQDGIHAWPAN
-1087 ALTDRLPAMRRQLT
+1087 ALADRLPAMRRQLT

-1111 DAAEAVLETL
+1111 AAAEAVLETL
-1121 QATLSDERGLWLLSQ
+1121 QATLADERGLWLLSQ

-1172 GRPHPGEPPAAFAT
+1172 GRPHPGEPPAAFAA

-1198 YCSQVTSLDGR
+1198 YCTQVTSLDGR

-1216 FPRAKAWIDLHQ
+1216 FPRAKAWIDLQG

>member
-78 RGLDAPPEAMHERRS
+78 RGLDGPPEAMHERRS
-93 WDLARA
+93 WELARA

-165 DDYDAVRVLLKHLDV
+165 DDYDAVRILLQHLDV
-180 DVQAAKDALADMLG
+180 DVQAAKDAIADMLG

-205 GSDRAGMEAML
+205 GSDRAGMQAML

-228 DAMPLGWADAL
+228 EAMPYGWADAL

-245 AASHLQDDEDDNKL
+245 AAAHLQDGEDDNKL

-265 TEELPPDAE
+265 TEELPPDAD

-307 AHKEPFVAWLESA
+307 AHKEPFVAWLEAA
-320 DGQAAWVRRLHAV
+320 DDKAAWVRRLNAV
-333 RDIPAPHFTDAQW
+333 RDIPNPHFTDAQW

-365 RFADKGEVDFIEI
+365 RFADQGEVDFIEI

-490 NRSFAGLLPRRSD
+490 NQSFAGLLPKRSD

-538 PAEEQAEDIAVGLVR
+538 PAEEQAEEIALGLVR

-613 LSHPADRMAWLSVL
+613 LSHPADRLAWLSVL

-647 VTPVPVL
+647 ITPVPVL

-660 MTPATAPTA
+660 IAPPTAPVTLPQA
-669 AAGASR
+669 ARSE
-675 VVAPARGISAS
+675 P
-686 GPQGSLFEADSGA
+686 
-699 QGGAAQGSLFDASPD
+699 QGSLFDAVP
-714 AANGASQS
+714 AASEASEALETPAAQS
-722 ALFDANP
+722 VL
-729 GAAGSASQSAPL
+729 SA
-741 DSASSA
+741 
-747 VGRVPQGAWPEAES
+747 
-761 PAPEPPLAQALLSP
+761 

-783 VAAVLLDKRNASG
+783 VAAILLDKRNASG

-814 ALYAGLSVSNDA
+814 ALYTGLSVSNDA
-826 ESLFQLVERLAPH
+826 ESLFQLLERLAPH
-839 GAIDPAALDAGISRL
+839 GGIDPAALDAGISRL

-961 HVSIDEASGQVKAP
+961 HVAVDEATGQAKTP

-981 GRLWPCLVT
+981 GRLWPCLV
-990 PEPPPLD
+990 PPVPPK
-997 QQPEP
+997 QESEAEP
-1002 DAADTPEWQGEPLR
+1002 DAVDTPEWQGEPLR
-1016 RVAGDGLTQ
+1016 RVAGDGLAQ
-1025 LAQQSNVL
+1025 LARLSNVV
-1033 ISAGFGTADRGAWG
+1033 ISPGFGAAERGAWG
-1047 DGTEHPAWQLEAGY
+1047 DGSEHPAWQLEAGY

-1074 RIGQDGVQAWPPE
+1074 RIGQDGIHAWPAN
-1087 ALTDRLPAMRRQLT
+1087 ALADRLPAMRRQLT

-1111 DAAEAVLETL
+1111 AAAEAVLETL
-1121 QATLSDERGLWLLSQ
+1121 QATLADERGLWLLSQ

-1172 GRPHPGEPPAAFAT
+1172 GRPHPGEPPAAFAA

-1198 YCSQVTSLDGR
+1198 YCTQVTSLDGR

-1216 FPRAKAWIDLHQ
+1216 FPRAKAWIDLQG

>member
-78 RGLDAPPEAMHERRS
+78 RGLDGPPEAMHERRS
-93 WDLARA
+93 WELARA

-165 DDYDAVRVLLKHLDV
+165 DDYDAVRILLQHLDV
-180 DVQAAKDALADMLG
+180 DVQAAKDAIADMLG

-205 GSDRAGMEAML
+205 GSDRAGMQAML

-228 DAMPLGWADAL
+228 EAMPYGWADAL

-245 AASHLQDDEDDNKL
+245 AAAHLQDGEDDNKL

-265 TEELPPDAE
+265 TEELPPDAD

-307 AHKEPFVAWLESA
+307 AHKEPFVAWLEAA
-320 DGQAAWVRRLHAV
+320 DDKAAWVRRLNAV
-333 RDIPAPHFTDAQW
+333 RDIPNPHFTDAQW

-365 RFADKGEVDFIEI
+365 RFADQGEVDFIEI

-490 NRSFAGLLPRRSD
+490 NQSFAGLLPKRSD

-538 PAEEQAEDIAVGLVR
+538 PAEEQAEEIALGLVR

-613 LSHPADRMAWLSVL
+613 LSHPADRLAWLSVL

-647 VTPVPVL
+647 ITPVPVL

-660 MTPATAPTA
+660 IAPPTAPVTLPQA
-669 AAGASR
+669 ARSE
-675 VVAPARGISAS
+675 P
-686 GPQGSLFEADSGA
+686 
-699 QGGAAQGSLFDASPD
+699 QGSLFDAVP
-714 AANGASQS
+714 AASEASE
-722 ALFDANP
+722 AL
-729 GAAGSASQSAPL
+729 
-741 DSASSA
+741 
-747 VGRVPQGAWPEAES
+747 ET
-761 PAPEPPLAQALLSP
+761 PAAQAVLSA

-783 VAAVLLDKRNASG
+783 VAAILLDKRNASG

-814 ALYAGLSVSNDA
+814 ALYTGLSVSNDA
-826 ESLFQLVERLAPH
+826 ESLFQLLERLAPH
-839 GAIDPAALDAGISRL
+839 GGIDPAALDAGISRL

-961 HVSIDEASGQVKAP
+961 HVAVDEATGQAKTP

-981 GRLWPCLVT
+981 GRLWPCLV
-990 PEPPPLD
+990 PPVPPK
-997 QQPEP
+997 QENEAEP
-1002 DAADTPEWQGEPLR
+1002 DAVDTPEWQGEPLR
-1016 RVAGDGLTQ
+1016 RVAGDGLAQ
-1025 LAQQSNVL
+1025 LARLSNVV
-1033 ISAGFGTADRGAWG
+1033 ISPGFGAAERGAWG
-1047 DGTEHPAWQLEAGY
+1047 DGSEHPAWQLEAGY

-1074 RIGQDGVQAWPPE
+1074 RIGQDGIHAWPAN
-1087 ALTDRLPAMRRQLT
+1087 ALADRLPAMRRQLT

-1111 DAAEAVLETL
+1111 AAAEAVLETL
-1121 QATLSDERGLWLLSQ
+1121 QATLADERGLWLLSQ

-1172 GRPHPGEPPAAFAT
+1172 GRPHPGEPPAAFAA

-1198 YCSQVTSLDGR
+1198 YCTQVTSLDGR

-1216 FPRAKAWIDLHQ
+1216 FPRAKAWIDLQG

>member
-1 MADTER
+1 MADVE
-7 LPQDHAART
+7 LQPQDHAARAA
-16 DALDP
+16 ALDP
-21 TRSFLV
+21 ARSFLV

-78 RGLDAPPEAMHERRS
+78 RGLDAPPEAAHERRS
-93 WDLARA
+93 WELARA
-99 ALARNAEQGWH
+99 ALARNAEQEWH
-110 LLDHPARLAIRT
+110 LLEHPARLAIRT

-142 MPDITDDARA
+142 MPEITDDARA

-165 DDYDAVRVLLKHLDV
+165 DDYDAVRILLQHMDV
-180 DVQAAKDALADMLG
+180 DVQAAKDAIADMLG

-205 GSDRAGMEAML
+205 GSDREALEQTL

-228 DAMPLGWADAL
+228 EAMPYGWADAL
-239 CGPARL
+239 SGPARL
-245 AASHLQDDEDDNKL
+245 AAAQLQDGGEDDRL
-259 LALLDW
+259 AALLDW
-265 TEELPPDAE
+265 TEELPADAE
-274 MLDQWRAVAHLLL
+274 VLDQWRAVAHLLL
-287 TGTGSLRKTVNK
+287 TGTGSLRKTVTK
-299 NLGFPAKC
+299 TLGFPAKC

-320 DGQAAWVRRLHAV
+320 DADAAWVRRLAAV
-333 RDIPAPHFTDAQW
+333 RDIPAPRLSDAQW

-365 RFADKGEVDFIEI
+365 RFADTGEVDFIEI
-378 AQRAAAALGSAD
+378 SQRAASALGSAD

-420 LLRTLTSGWQAG
+420 LLRTLTSGWQEG

-452 AEVGLFLEVADIG
+452 AEVGLFLEVAETG
-465 VGELTPDFLN
+465 VGELQPGFLN
-475 LTDNFRSQAGIVEWV
+475 LTDNFRSQAGIVDWV
-490 NRSFAGLLPRRSD
+490 NQSFAQLLPKRSD
-503 AAAGAIAYSPST
+503 AAAGAIKYSPST
-515 AFHEALPDPAVR
+515 AFHGALPDAAVR
-527 FHPAWSRAGGT
+527 FHPAWSRAGAA
-538 PAEEQAEDIAVGLVR
+538 PAEEQAEDIAVDLVR
-553 QALIDHKG
+553 QALAEHAG
-561 AKHPVAVLVRARSH
+561 SKHPVAILVRARSH

-613 LSHPADRMAWLSVL
+613 LSHPGDRLAWLSVL
-627 RAPYC
+627 RAPFC
-632 GLTLTSLQRLFGDDH
+632 GLTLESLQRLFGADH

-654 LERALR
+654 LERLLR
-660 MTPATAPTA
+660 PAPAKAVAAPVATAPA
-669 AAGASR
+669 AR
-675 VVAPARGISAS
+675 
-686 GPQGSLFEADSGA
+686 
-699 QGGAAQGSLFDASPD
+699 QGSLFDDTENPAQGALFDDAAPD
-714 AANGASQS
+714 AARVDPALTAAAMRHGETSFSGVDAPRS
-722 ALFDANP
+722 A
-729 GAAGSASQSAPL
+729 
-741 DSASSA
+741 
-747 VGRVPQGAWPEAES
+747 E
-761 PAPEPPLAQALLSP
+761 ALLRP
-775 DEFERLRQ
+775 DEYARLRQ
-783 VAAVLLDKRNASG
+783 VAAILLDSRNASG
-796 AMPFAAWVES
+796 AMPFAAWVET

-814 ALYAGLSVSNDA
+814 ALYSGPSVANDA

-839 GAIDPAALDAGISRL
+839 GAIDVAALDTGIARL
-854 FAAPDAADEDDGAVE
+854 FAAPDAADEEAAVE

-897 APLVRFEQSSG
+897 PPLVRFEQSGG

-914 VKPRAEVEADPISRY
+914 VKPRAETEADPVSRY

-961 HVSIDEASGQVKAP
+961 HVNVDEASGQPKTP
-975 PSASLL
+975 SSASLL
-981 GRLWPCLVT
+981 GRLWPCLAT
-990 PEPPPLD
+990 PTPP
-997 QQPEP
+997 
-1002 DAADTPEWQGEPLR
+1002 AADGDTAEPVADAPEWQGEPLR
-1016 RVAGDGLTQ
+1016 RLHRDGLAQ
-1025 LAQQSNVL
+1025 LARQADVT
-1033 ISAGFGTADRGAWG
+1033 ISPGFAAAARGAWG
-1047 DGTEHPAWQLEAGY
+1047 DSAEHPAWQLESGY

-1074 RIGQDGVQAWPPE
+1074 RIGQDGVATWPAD
-1087 ALTDRLPAMRRQLT
+1087 ALAQRLPAMRRQLT

-1111 DAAEAVLETL
+1111 AAAEAVLDTL
-1121 QATLSDERGLWLLSQ
+1121 QSTLADERGLWLLSQ

-1172 GRPHPGEPPAAFAT
+1172 GRPQPNESPAAFAQ

-1198 YCSQVTSLDGR
+1198 YCAQVTALDGR
-1209 KAKAALY
+1209 GARAALY
-1216 FPRAKAWIDLHQ
+1216 FPRARAWIDLTPSGGGGPA

>member
-1 MADTER
+1 MAEQER

-78 RGLDAPPEAMHERRS
+78 RGLDGPPEAMHERRS
-93 WDLARA
+93 WELARA
-99 ALARNAEQGWH
+99 ALARNEEQGWH

-152 HYEAAARA
+152 NYEAAARA

-165 DDYDAVRVLLKHLDV
+165 DEYDAVRVLLQHLDV
-180 DVQAAKDALADMLG
+180 DVQAAKDAIADMLG

-228 DAMPLGWADAL
+228 EAMPYGWADAL

-245 AASHLQDDEDDNKL
+245 AATHLQDGDDDNKL
-259 LALLDW
+259 LPLLDW
-265 TEELPPDAE
+265 AEELPPDAE
-274 MLDQWRAVAHLLL
+274 ALDQWRAVAHLLL

-307 AHKEPFVAWLESA
+307 AHKEPFVAWLEAA
-320 DGQAAWVRRLHAV
+320 DAQAPWVRRLNAV
-333 RDIPAPHFTDAQW
+333 RDIPAPRFTDAQW

-365 RFADKGEVDFIEI
+365 RFAETGEVDFIEI
-378 AQRAAAALGSAD
+378 AQRAASALGSAD

-420 LLRTLTSGWQAG
+420 LLSTLTSGWQQG
-432 DGRSLFLV
+432 DGRTLFLV

-465 VGELTPDFLN
+465 VGELRPDFLN
-475 LTDNFRSQAGIVEWV
+475 LTDNFRSQAGIVDWV
-490 NRSFAGLLPRRSD
+490 NRSFVSLLPKRSD

-515 AFHEALPDPAVR
+515 AFHDALPEPAVR
-527 FHPAWSRAGGT
+527 FHPVWSRAGAT
-538 PAEEQAEDIAVGLVR
+538 QAEALAEDIAVGLVR
-553 QALIDHKG
+553 QALVDHKG

-613 LSHPADRMAWLSVL
+613 LSHPGDRLAWLSVL

-660 MTPATAPTA
+660 IARPTLPSVADTAP
-669 AAGASR
+669 
-675 VVAPARGISAS
+675 
-686 GPQGSLFEADSGA
+686 
-699 QGGAAQGSLFDASPD
+699 QGSLFDA
-714 AANGASQS
+714 
-722 ALFDANP
+722 
-729 GAAGSASQSAPL
+729 AP
-741 DSASSA
+741 
-747 VGRVPQGAWPEAES
+747 PPTES
-761 PAPEPPLAQALLSP
+761 PSAQALLSA
-775 DEFERLRQ
+775 DEFARLRQ
-783 VAAVLLDKRNASG
+783 VAAILLDKRNESG

-814 ALYAGLSVSNDA
+814 ALYAGLSVANDA

-839 GAIDPAALDAGISRL
+839 GGIDPAALDAGISRL
-854 FAAPDAADEDDGAVE
+854 FASPDAADEDDGAVE

-897 APLVRFEQSSG
+897 APLVRFEQSGG

-914 VKPRAEVEADPISRY
+914 VKPRAETEADPVSRY

-941 IDRLLYVAA
+941 IDRLLYVAV

-961 HVSIDEASGQVKAP
+961 HVSLDEATGQVKAP

-981 GRLWPCLVT
+981 GRLWPCLET
-990 PEPPPLD
+990 PVPPSTQGESEPEAVD
-997 QQPEP
+997 G
-1002 DAADTPEWQGEPLR
+1002 PEWQGEPLR
-1016 RVAGDGLTQ
+1016 RVASEGLAQ
-1025 LAQQSNVL
+1025 LARLSDITV
-1033 ISAGFGTADRGAWG
+1033 SPGFGAAARGAWG
-1047 DGTEHPAWQLEAGY
+1047 DGSEHPAWQLEAGY

-1074 RIGQDGVQAWPPE
+1074 RIGQDGVHAWPSA
-1087 ALTDRLPAMRRQLT
+1087 ALADRLPAMRRQLT

-1111 DAAEAVLETL
+1111 AAAEAVLETL
-1121 QATLSDERGLWLLSQ
+1121 QATLADERGLWLLSQ

-1186 RMRQRHGDQLLR
+1186 RMRQRHGEQLLR
-1198 YCSQVTSLDGR
+1198 YCTQVTALDGR
-1209 KAKAALY
+1209 TARAALY
-1216 FPRAKAWIDLHQ
+1216 FPRAKAWIDL

>member
-1 MADTER
+1 MAEQER
-7 LPQDHAART
+7 LPHDHVARA

-99 ALARNAEQGWH
+99 ALARNEAQGWH

-142 MPDITDDARA
+142 MPEITDDARA

-165 DDYDAVRVLLKHLDV
+165 DDYEAVRILLKHLDV
-180 DVQAAKDALADMLG
+180 DVQAAKEAIASMLG

-228 DAMPLGWADAL
+228 EAMPYGWAEAL
-239 CGPARL
+239 CGSARL
-245 AASHLQDDEDDNKL
+245 AATSLQDGEGENKL

-265 TEELPPDAE
+265 TEELPPDADA
-274 MLDQWRAVAHLLL
+274 LDQWQAVAHLLL
-287 TGTGSLRKTVNK
+287 TGTGTLRKTVNK
-299 NLGFPAKC
+299 NLGFPPKC

-320 DGQAAWVRRLHAV
+320 DPDAAWVRRLHAV
-333 RDIPAPHFTDAQW
+333 RDVPMPHFTDAQW

-365 RFADKGEVDFIEI
+365 RFADTGEVDFIEI

-420 LLRTLTSGWQAG
+420 LLRTLTSGWQQG

-465 VGELTPDFLN
+465 VGELQPDFLN

-490 NRSFAGLLPRRSD
+490 NQSFAQLLPRRSD

-515 AFHEALPDPAVR
+515 AFHEALPEPAVR
-527 FHPAWSRAGGT
+527 FHPAWSREGAA
-538 PAEEQAEDIAVGLVR
+538 PAETQAEDIAVELVR

-613 LSHPADRMAWLSVL
+613 LSHPGDRLAWLSVL

-647 VTPVPVL
+647 ITPVPVL

-660 MTPATAPTA
+660 IPPQTSSQAAPPTA
-669 AAGASR
+669 T
-675 VVAPARGISAS
+675 SA
-686 GPQGSLFEADSGA
+686 PQGP
-699 QGGAAQGSLFDASPD
+699 LFDAAPESPE
-714 AANGASQS
+714 S
-722 ALFDANP
+722 
-729 GAAGSASQSAPL
+729 
-741 DSASSA
+741 
-747 VGRVPQGAWPEAES
+747 PEAPS
-761 PAPEPPLAQALLSP
+761 AQSVLGA

-783 VAAVLLDKRNASG
+783 VAEILLDKRNASG

-814 ALYAGLSVSNDA
+814 ALYAGLSVANDA

-839 GAIDPAALDAGISRL
+839 GAIDVAALDAGIARL
-854 FAAPDAADEDDGAVE
+854 FAAPDAADEDAGAVE

-897 APLVRFEQSSG
+897 APLVRFEQSGG

-914 VKPRAEVEADPISRY
+914 VKPRAETEADPLSRY

-961 HVSIDEASGQVKAP
+961 HVSVDEASGQAKT
-975 PSASLL
+975 PSSSSLL
-981 GRLWPCLVT
+981 GRLWPCLTV
-990 PEPPPLD
+990 PVPPPLD
-997 QQPEP
+997 GVAIAQAE
-1002 DAADTPEWQGEPLR
+1002 DGPEWQGEPLR
-1016 RVAGDGLTQ
+1016 RVDRDGLAQ
-1025 LAQQSNVL
+1025 LARLADVAVSP
-1033 ISAGFGTADRGAWG
+1033 GFGAAARGVWG
-1047 DGTEHPAWQLEAGY
+1047 EGGEHPAWQLEAGY

-1067 LAHAWLA
+1067 LSHAWLA
-1074 RIGQDGVQAWPPE
+1074 RIGQDGVQAWSAD
-1087 ALTDRLPAMRRQLT
+1087 ALAQRLPAMRRQLT

-1111 DAAEAVLETL
+1111 AASEAVLETL
-1121 QATLSDERGLWLLSQ
+1121 QATLADERGLWLLSQ

-1172 GRPHPGEPPAAFAT
+1172 GRPHPGESPAAFAA

-1198 YCSQVTSLDGR
+1198 YCAQVTALDGR
-1209 KAKAALY
+1209 AARAALY
-1216 FPRAKAWIDLHQ
+1216 FPRARAWIDL

>member
-1 MADTER
+1 MAEQER

-78 RGLDAPPEAMHERRS
+78 RGLEGPPEAMHERRS
-93 WDLARA
+93 WELARA
-99 ALARNAEQGWH
+99 ALARNEAQGWH

-142 MPDITDDARA
+142 MPEITDDARA
-152 HYEAAARA
+152 NYEAAARA

-165 DDYDAVRVLLKHLDV
+165 DEYDAVRVLLQHLDV
-180 DVQAAKDALADMLG
+180 DVQAAKDAIADMLG

-216 AEAIGEDLDALC
+216 AEAIGEDLDALSE
-228 DAMPLGWADAL
+228 AMPYGWAEAL

-245 AASHLQDDEDDNKL
+245 AATHLQDGEDDNKL

-274 MLDQWRAVAHLLL
+274 VLDQWRAVAHLLL

-307 AHKEPFVAWLESA
+307 AHKEPFVAWLEAA
-320 DGQAAWVRRLHAV
+320 DGQAAWVRRLNAV
-333 RDIPAPHFTDAQW
+333 RDIPEPRFTDAQW

-365 RFADKGEVDFIEI
+365 RFADTGEVDFIEI
-378 AQRAAAALGSAD
+378 AQRAASALGSAD

-465 VGELTPDFLN
+465 VGELQPDFLN
-475 LTDNFRSQAGIVEWV
+475 LTDNFRSQAGIVDWV
-490 NRSFAGLLPRRSD
+490 NRSFVSLLPKRSD

-515 AFHEALPDPAVR
+515 AFHDALPDPAVR
-527 FHPAWSRAGGT
+527 FHPAWSRAGAA

-553 QALIDHKG
+553 QALVDHKG

-613 LSHPADRMAWLSVL
+613 LSHPGDRLAWLSVL

-647 VTPVPVL
+647 ITPVPVL

-660 MTPATAPTA
+660 IVRPTLPAAVDTAP
-669 AAGASR
+669 
-675 VVAPARGISAS
+675 
-686 GPQGSLFEADSGA
+686 
-699 QGGAAQGSLFDASPD
+699 QGSLFDAAP
-714 AANGASQS
+714 AA
-722 ALFDANP
+722 P
-729 GAAGSASQSAPL
+729 
-741 DSASSA
+741 
-747 VGRVPQGAWPEAES
+747 ES
-761 PAPEPPLAQALLSP
+761 PSAQALLSA

-783 VAAVLLDKRNASG
+783 VAAVLLDKRNDSG

-814 ALYAGLSVSNDA
+814 ALYAGLSVANDA

-839 GAIDPAALDAGISRL
+839 GGIDPAALDAGISRL

-897 APLVRFEQSSG
+897 APLVRFEQSGG

-914 VKPRAEVEADPISRY
+914 VKPRAETEADPVSRY

-961 HVSIDEASGQVKAP
+961 HVSLDEATGQIKTP
-975 PSASLL
+975 PAASLL
-981 GRLWPCLVT
+981 GRLWPCLET
-990 PEPPPLD
+990 PVPPSL
-997 QQPEP
+997 QGEAEP
-1002 DAADTPEWQGEPLR
+1002 DAADGPEWQGEPLR
-1016 RVAGDGLTQ
+1016 RVASVGLAQ
-1025 LAQQSNVL
+1025 LARLSDITV
-1033 ISAGFGTADRGAWG
+1033 SPGFGAAARGAWG
-1047 DGTEHPAWQLEAGY
+1047 DGSEHPAWQLEAGY

-1074 RIGQDGVQAWPPE
+1074 RIGQDGVQAWPAD
-1087 ALTDRLPAMRRQLT
+1087 ALEDRLPAMRRQLT

-1111 DAAEAVLETL
+1111 AAAEAVLETL
-1121 QATLSDERGLWLLSQ
+1121 QATLSDDRGLWLLSQ

-1186 RMRQRHGDQLLR
+1186 RMRQRHGEQLLR
-1198 YCSQVTSLDGR
+1198 YCTQVTALDGR
-1209 KAKAALY
+1209 VARAALY
-1216 FPRAKAWIDLHQ
+1216 FPRAKAWIDLQ

>member
-1 MADTER
+1 MAEQER
-7 LPQDHAART
+7 LPHDHVARA

-99 ALARNAEQGWH
+99 ALARNEAQGWH

-142 MPDITDDARA
+142 MPEITDDARA

-165 DDYDAVRVLLKHLDV
+165 DDYEAVRILLKHLDV
-180 DVQAAKDALADMLG
+180 DVQAAKEAIASMLG

-228 DAMPLGWADAL
+228 EAMPYGWAEAL

-245 AASHLQDDEDDNKL
+245 AATSLQDGEGENKL

-265 TEELPPDAE
+265 TEELPPDADA
-274 MLDQWRAVAHLLL
+274 LDQWQAVAHLLL
-287 TGTGSLRKTVNK
+287 TGTGTLRKTVNK
-299 NLGFPAKC
+299 NLGFPPKC

-320 DGQAAWVRRLHAV
+320 DPDAAWVRRLHAV
-333 RDIPAPHFTDAQW
+333 RDVPMPHFTDAQW

-365 RFADKGEVDFIEI
+365 RFADTGEVDFIEI

-420 LLRTLTSGWQAG
+420 LLRTLTSGWQQG

-465 VGELTPDFLN
+465 VGELQPDFLN

-490 NRSFAGLLPRRSD
+490 NQSFAQLLPRRSD

-515 AFHEALPDPAVR
+515 AFHEALPEPAVR
-527 FHPAWSRAGGT
+527 FHPAWSREGAA
-538 PAEEQAEDIAVGLVR
+538 PAETQAEDIAVELVR

-613 LSHPADRMAWLSVL
+613 LSHPGDRLAWLSVL

-647 VTPVPVL
+647 ITPVPVL

-660 MTPATAPTA
+660 IPPQTSSQAAPPTVT
-669 AAGASR
+669 S
-675 VVAPARGISAS
+675 AP
-686 GPQGSLFEADSGA
+686 
-699 QGGAAQGSLFDASPD
+699 QGSLFDA
-714 AANGASQS
+714 
-722 ALFDANP
+722 
-729 GAAGSASQSAPL
+729 APE
-741 DSASSA
+741 S
-747 VGRVPQGAWPEAES
+747 PEAPS
-761 PAPEPPLAQALLSP
+761 AQSVLGA

-783 VAAVLLDKRNASG
+783 VAEILLDKRNASG

-814 ALYAGLSVSNDA
+814 ALYAGLSVANDA

-839 GAIDPAALDAGISRL
+839 GAIDVAALDAGIARL
-854 FAAPDAADEDDGAVE
+854 FAAPDAADEDAGAVE

-897 APLVRFEQSSG
+897 APLVRFEQSGG

-914 VKPRAEVEADPISRY
+914 VKPRAETEADPLSRY

-961 HVSIDEASGQVKAP
+961 HVSVDEASGQAKT
-975 PSASLL
+975 PSSSSLL
-981 GRLWPCLVT
+981 GRLWPCLTV
-990 PEPPPLD
+990 PVPPPLD
-997 QQPEP
+997 GVAIAQAE
-1002 DAADTPEWQGEPLR
+1002 DGPEWQGEPLR
-1016 RVAGDGLTQ
+1016 RVDRDGLAQ
-1025 LAQQSNVL
+1025 LARLADVAVSP
-1033 ISAGFGTADRGAWG
+1033 GFGAAARGVWG
-1047 DGTEHPAWQLEAGY
+1047 EGGEHPAWQLEAGY

-1067 LAHAWLA
+1067 LSHAWLA
-1074 RIGQDGVQAWPPE
+1074 RIGQDGVQAWSAD
-1087 ALTDRLPAMRRQLT
+1087 ALAQRLPAMRRQLT

-1111 DAAEAVLETL
+1111 AASEAVLETL
-1121 QATLSDERGLWLLSQ
+1121 QATLADERGLWLLSQ

-1172 GRPHPGEPPAAFAT
+1172 GRPHPGESPAAFAA

-1198 YCSQVTSLDGR
+1198 YCAQVTALDGR
-1209 KAKAALY
+1209 AARAALY
-1216 FPRAKAWIDLHQ
+1216 FPRARAWIDL

>member
-1 MADTER
+1 M
-7 LPQDHAART
+7 PQDHAARAA
-16 DALDP
+16 ALDP
-21 TRSFLV
+21 ARSFLV

-78 RGLDAPPEAMHERRS
+78 RGLDAPPEAAHERRS

-142 MPDITDDARA
+142 MPDITDDARS

-165 DDYDAVRVLLKHLDV
+165 DDYEAVRILLKHLDV
-180 DVQAAKDALADMLG
+180 DVQAAKDAIADMLG

-205 GSDRAGMEAML
+205 GSDREALEATL
-216 AEAIGEDLDALC
+216 AEAIGEDLDALSA
-228 DAMPLGWADAL
+228 AMPYGWAEAL

-245 AASHLQDDEDDNKL
+245 AAANLQDGDEDNKL
-259 LALLDW
+259 VALLDW
-265 TEELPPDAE
+265 TEELQPDAE
-274 MLDQWRAVAHLLL
+274 LLDAWRAVAHLLL

-307 AHKEPFVAWLESA
+307 AHKEPFVAWLEGA

-378 AQRAAAALGSAD
+378 AQRAAAALGSSD

-420 LLRTLTSGWQAG
+420 LLRTLTSGWQSG

-465 VGELTPDFLN
+465 VGEVKPDFLN
-475 LTDNFRSQAGIVEWV
+475 LTDNFRSQAGIVDWV
-490 NRSFAGLLPRRSD
+490 NQSFVDLLPRRSD

-515 AFHEALPDPAVR
+515 AFHDALPDPAVR
-527 FHPAWSRAGGT
+527 FHPAWSREGAA
-538 PAEEQAEDIAVGLVR
+538 PAEEQAEDIAVDLVR

-613 LSHPADRMAWLSVL
+613 LSHPADRLAWLSVL

-632 GLTLTSLQRLFGDDH
+632 GLTLESLQRLFGDDH
-647 VTPVPVL
+647 ITPAPVL

-660 MTPATAPTA
+660 MAPQPADTAPA
-669 AAGASR
+669 A
-675 VVAPARGISAS
+675 SA
-686 GPQGSLFEADSGA
+686 GPQGSLF
-699 QGGAAQGSLFDASPD
+699 DA
-714 AANGASQS
+714 
-722 ALFDANP
+722 
-729 GAAGSASQSAPL
+729 
-741 DSASSA
+741 
-747 VGRVPQGAWPEAES
+747 
-761 PAPEPPLAQALLSP
+761 PAPEPESPSAQALLGA
-775 DEFERLRQ
+775 DEYARLRQ
-783 VAAVLLDKRNASG
+783 VAAILLDKRNASG

-814 ALYAGLSVSNDA
+814 GLYAGLSVANDA

-839 GAIDPAALDAGISRL
+839 GNIDVAALDSGIARL
-854 FAAPDAADEDDGAVE
+854 FAAPDAADEAEGAVE

-897 APLVRFEQSSG
+897 APLVRFEQSGG

-914 VKPRAEVEADPISRY
+914 VKPRAETEADPVSRY

-961 HVSIDEASGQVKAP
+961 HVTIDETTGQAKT
-975 PSASLL
+975 PSAASLL
-981 GRLWPCLVT
+981 GRLWPCLSA
-990 PEPPPLD
+990 PQPPSP
-997 QQPEP
+997 QGEAAPQSE
-1002 DAADTPEWQGEPLR
+1002 DAPEWQGEPLR
-1016 RVAGDGLTQ
+1016 RVDSAG
-1025 LAQQSNVL
+1025 LAQLQRQADVTVSP
-1033 ISAGFGTADRGAWG
+1033 GFATATRGAWG
-1047 DGTEHPAWQLEAGY
+1047 EAAEHPAWQLEAGY

-1067 LAHAWLA
+1067 LAHAWLE
-1074 RIGQDGVQAWPPE
+1074 RIGRDGVQAWP
-1087 ALTDRLPAMRRQLT
+1087 ADTLAQRLPAMRRQLT

-1111 DAAEAVLETL
+1111 AASEAVLETL
-1121 QATLSDERGLWLLSQ
+1121 QATLADDRGLWLLSQ

-1172 GRPHPGEPPAAFAT
+1172 GRPHPGESPTAFAT
-1186 RMRQRHGDQLLR
+1186 RMRQRHGEQLQR
-1198 YCSQVTSLDGR
+1198 YCTQVTSLDGR
-1209 KAKAALY
+1209 HARAALY
-1216 FPRAKAWIDLHQ
+1216 FPRAKAWIDLTP

>member
-78 RGLDAPPEAMHERRS
+78 RGLDGPPEAMHERRS
-93 WDLARA
+93 WELARA

-165 DDYDAVRVLLKHLDV
+165 DDYDAVRILLQHLDV
-180 DVQAAKDALADMLG
+180 DVQAAKDAIADMLG

-205 GSDRAGMEAML
+205 GSDRAGMQAML

-228 DAMPLGWADAL
+228 EAMPYGWADAL

-245 AASHLQDDEDDNKL
+245 AAAHLQDGEDDNKL

-274 MLDQWRAVAHLLL
+274 VLDQWRAVAHLLL

-320 DGQAAWVRRLHAV
+320 DDKAAWVRRLNAV
-333 RDIPAPHFTDAQW
+333 RDIPNPHFTDAQW

-365 RFADKGEVDFIEI
+365 RFADQGEVDFIEI

-490 NRSFAGLLPRRSD
+490 NQSFAGLLPKRSD

-538 PAEEQAEDIAVGLVR
+538 PAEEQAEEIALGLVR

-613 LSHPADRMAWLSVL
+613 LSHPADRLAWLSVL

-647 VTPVPVL
+647 ITPVPVL

-660 MTPATAPTA
+660 IAPPTAPVPIPPA
-669 AAGASR
+669 ASIE
-675 VVAPARGISAS
+675 P
-686 GPQGSLFEADSGA
+686 
-699 QGGAAQGSLFDASPD
+699 QGSLFDA
-714 AANGASQS
+714 
-722 ALFDANP
+722 
-729 GAAGSASQSAPL
+729 AP
-741 DSASSA
+741 A
-747 VGRVPQGAWPEAES
+747 VPES
-761 PAPEPPLAQALLSP
+761 PAAQTVLCA

-783 VAAVLLDKRNASG
+783 VAAILLDKRNASG

-814 ALYAGLSVSNDA
+814 ALYTGLSVSNDA
-826 ESLFQLVERLAPH
+826 ESLFQLLERLAPH
-839 GAIDPAALDAGISRL
+839 GGIDPAALDAGISRL

-961 HVSIDEASGQVKAP
+961 HVAVDDATGQAKTP

-981 GRLWPCLVT
+981 GRLWPCLV
-990 PEPPPLD
+990 PPVPPT
-997 QQPEP
+997 QESEAEP
-1002 DAADTPEWQGEPLR
+1002 DAVDTPEWQGEPLR
-1016 RVAGDGLTQ
+1016 RVAGDGLAQ
-1025 LAQQSNVL
+1025 LARLSNVV
-1033 ISAGFGTADRGAWG
+1033 ISPGFGAAERGAWG
-1047 DGTEHPAWQLEAGY
+1047 DGSEHPAWQLEAGY

-1074 RIGQDGVQAWPPE
+1074 RIGQDGIHAWPAN
-1087 ALTDRLPAMRRQLT
+1087 ALADRLPAMRRQLT

-1111 DAAEAVLETL
+1111 AAAEAVLETL
-1121 QATLSDERGLWLLSQ
+1121 QATLADERGLWLLSQ

-1172 GRPHPGEPPAAFAT
+1172 GRPHPGEPPAAFAA

-1198 YCSQVTSLDGR
+1198 YCTQVTSLDGR
-1209 KAKAALY
+1209 KA
-1216 FPRAKAWIDLHQ
+1216 

>member
-1 MADTER
+1 MAEQER

-78 RGLDAPPEAMHERRS
+78 RGLDGPPEAMHERRS
-93 WDLARA
+93 WELARA
-99 ALARNAEQGWH
+99 ALARNEEQGWH

-142 MPDITDDARA
+142 MPEITDDARA
-152 HYEAAARA
+152 NYEAAARA

-165 DDYDAVRVLLKHLDV
+165 DEYDAVRVLLQHLDV
-180 DVQAAKDALADMLG
+180 DVQAAKDAIADMLG

-228 DAMPLGWADAL
+228 EAMPYGWADAL

-245 AASHLQDDEDDNKL
+245 AATHLQDGDDDNKL
-259 LALLDW
+259 LPLLDW
-265 TEELPPDAE
+265 AEELPPDAE
-274 MLDQWRAVAHLLL
+274 VLDQWRAVAHLLL

-307 AHKEPFVAWLESA
+307 AHKEPFVAWLEAA
-320 DGQAAWVRRLHAV
+320 DAQAPWVRRLNAV
-333 RDIPAPHFTDAQW
+333 RDIPEPRFTDAQW

-365 RFADKGEVDFIEI
+365 RFADTGEVDFIEI
-378 AQRAAAALGSAD
+378 AQRAASALGSAD

-420 LLRTLTSGWQAG
+420 LLRTLTSGWQQG
-432 DGRSLFLV
+432 DGRTLFLV

-465 VGELTPDFLN
+465 VGELRPDFLN
-475 LTDNFRSQAGIVEWV
+475 LTDNFRSQAGIVDWV
-490 NRSFAGLLPRRSD
+490 NQSFVSLLPKRSD

-515 AFHEALPDPAVR
+515 AFHDALPEPAVR
-527 FHPAWSRAGGT
+527 FHPVWSRAGAT
-538 PAEEQAEDIAVGLVR
+538 PADAQAEDIAVGLVR
-553 QALIDHKG
+553 QALADHKG

-613 LSHPADRMAWLSVL
+613 LSHPGDRLAWLSVL

-647 VTPVPVL
+647 ITPVPVL

-660 MTPATAPTA
+660 MARPTLPAAADTAP
-669 AAGASR
+669 
-675 VVAPARGISAS
+675 
-686 GPQGSLFEADSGA
+686 
-699 QGGAAQGSLFDASPD
+699 QGSLFDA
-714 AANGASQS
+714 
-722 ALFDANP
+722 
-729 GAAGSASQSAPL
+729 AP
-741 DSASSA
+741 A
-747 VGRVPQGAWPEAES
+747 
-761 PAPEPPLAQALLSP
+761 APESSSAQALLSA
-775 DEFERLRQ
+775 DEFARLRQ
-783 VAAVLLDKRNASG
+783 VASILLDKRNDSG

-814 ALYAGLSVSNDA
+814 ALYAGLSVANDA

-839 GAIDPAALDAGISRL
+839 GGIDPAALDAGISRL
-854 FAAPDAADEDDGAVE
+854 FASPDAADEDDGAVE

-897 APLVRFEQSSG
+897 APLVRFEQSG
-908 RVLFGP
+908 RRVLFGP
-914 VKPRAEVEADPISRY
+914 VKPRAETEADPVSRY

-961 HVSIDEASGQVKAP
+961 HVSVDEATGQVKPP

-981 GRLWPCLVT
+981 GRLWPCLET
-990 PEPPPLD
+990 PVPPSM
-997 QQPEP
+997 QGEPEP
-1002 DAADTPEWQGEPLR
+1002 DAVDGPEWQGEPLR
-1016 RVAGDGLTQ
+1016 RVASEGLAQ
-1025 LAQQSNVL
+1025 LARLSDITV
-1033 ISAGFGTADRGAWG
+1033 SPGFGAAARGAWG
-1047 DGTEHPAWQLEAGY
+1047 DGSEHPAWQLEAGY

-1074 RIGQDGVQAWPPE
+1074 RIGQDGVHAWPPE
-1087 ALTDRLPAMRRQLT
+1087 ALADRLPAMRRQLT

-1111 DAAEAVLETL
+1111 AAAEAVLDTL
-1121 QATLSDERGLWLLSQ
+1121 QATLADDRGLWLLSQ

-1186 RMRQRHGDQLLR
+1186 RMRQRHGEQLLR
-1198 YCSQVTSLDGR
+1198 YCTQVTALDGR
-1209 KAKAALY
+1209 TARAALY
-1216 FPRAKAWIDLHQ
+1216 FPRAKAWIDLK

>member
-1 MADTER
+1 MADVER
-7 LPQDHAART
+7 QPQDHAARAA
-16 DALDP
+16 ALDP
-21 TRSFLV
+21 ARSFLV

-78 RGLDAPPEAMHERRS
+78 RGLDAPPEAAHERRS
-93 WDLARA
+93 WELART
-99 ALARNAEQGWH
+99 ALARNAEQEWH
-110 LLDHPARLAIRT
+110 LLEHPARLAIRT

-142 MPDITDDARA
+142 MPEITDDARA

-165 DDYDAVRVLLKHLDV
+165 DDYDAVRILLQHMDV
-180 DVQAAKDALADMLG
+180 DVQAAKDAIADMLG

-205 GSDRAGMEAML
+205 GSDREALEATL

-228 DAMPLGWADAL
+228 EAMPYGWADAL
-239 CGPARL
+239 SGPARL
-245 AASHLQDDEDDNKL
+245 AAAQLQDGGEDDRL
-259 LALLDW
+259 AALLDW
-265 TEELPPDAE
+265 TEELPADAE
-274 MLDQWRAVAHLLL
+274 VLDQWRAVAHLLL
-287 TGTGSLRKTVNK
+287 TGTGSLRKTVTK
-299 NLGFPAKC
+299 TLGFPAKC

-320 DGQAAWVRRLHAV
+320 DADAAWVRRLAAV
-333 RDIPAPHFTDAQW
+333 RDIPAPRLSDAQW

-365 RFADKGEVDFIEI
+365 RFADTGEVDFIEI
-378 AQRAAAALGSAD
+378 SQRAASALGSAD

-420 LLRTLTSGWQAG
+420 LLRTLTSGWQEG

-452 AEVGLFLEVADIG
+452 AEVGLFLEVAETG
-465 VGELTPDFLN
+465 VGELQPGFLN
-475 LTDNFRSQAGIVEWV
+475 LTDNFRSQAGIVDWV
-490 NRSFAGLLPRRSD
+490 NQSFAQLLPKRSD
-503 AAAGAIAYSPST
+503 AAAGAIKYSPST
-515 AFHEALPDPAVR
+515 AFHGALPDAAVR
-527 FHPAWSRAGGT
+527 FHPAWSRAGAA
-538 PAEEQAEDIAVGLVR
+538 PAEEQAEDIAVDLVR
-553 QALIDHKG
+553 QALTEHAG
-561 AKHPVAVLVRARSH
+561 SKHPVAILVRARSH

-613 LSHPADRMAWLSVL
+613 LSHPGDRLAWLSVL
-627 RAPYC
+627 RAPFC
-632 GLTLTSLQRLFGDDH
+632 GLTLESLQRLFGADH

-654 LERALR
+654 LERLLR
-660 MTPATAPTA
+660 PAPAKVVAAPLATAPA
-669 AAGASR
+669 AR
-675 VVAPARGISAS
+675 
-686 GPQGSLFEADSGA
+686 
-699 QGGAAQGSLFDASPD
+699 QGSLFDDSENPAQGALFGDAGPD
-714 AANGASQS
+714 AARVDPALTAAAMRDGETSISGVVAPRS
-722 ALFDANP
+722 A
-729 GAAGSASQSAPL
+729 
-741 DSASSA
+741 
-747 VGRVPQGAWPEAES
+747 ET
-761 PAPEPPLAQALLSP
+761 LLRP
-775 DEFERLRQ
+775 DEYARLRQ
-783 VAAVLLDKRNASG
+783 VAAILLDTRNASG
-796 AMPFAAWVES
+796 AMPFAAWVET

-814 ALYAGLSVSNDA
+814 ALYSGPSVANDA

-839 GAIDPAALDAGISRL
+839 GAIDVAALDTGIARL
-854 FAAPDAADEDDGAVE
+854 FAAPDAADEEAAVE

-897 APLVRFEQSSG
+897 PPLVRFEQSGG

-914 VKPRAEVEADPISRY
+914 VKPRAETEADPVSRY

-961 HVSIDEASGQVKAP
+961 HVNVDEASGQPKTP
-975 PSASLL
+975 SSASLL
-981 GRLWPCLVT
+981 GRLWPCLAT
-990 PEPPPLD
+990 PTPP
-997 QQPEP
+997 
-1002 DAADTPEWQGEPLR
+1002 AADGDTAEPVADAPEWQGEPLR
-1016 RVAGDGLTQ
+1016 RLHRDGLAQ
-1025 LAQQSNVL
+1025 LARQDGVT
-1033 ISAGFGTADRGAWG
+1033 ISPGFAAAARGAWG
-1047 DGTEHPAWQLEAGY
+1047 DSAEHPAWQLESGY

-1074 RIGQDGVQAWPPE
+1074 RIGQDGVATWPAD
-1087 ALTDRLPAMRRQLT
+1087 ALAQRLPAMRRQLT

-1111 DAAEAVLETL
+1111 AAAEAVLDTL
-1121 QATLSDERGLWLLSQ
+1121 QSTLADERGLWLLSQ

-1172 GRPHPGEPPAAFAT
+1172 GRPQPNESPAAFAQ

-1198 YCSQVTSLDGR
+1198 YCAQVTALDGR
-1209 KAKAALY
+1209 KARAALY
-1216 FPRAKAWIDLHQ
+1216 FPRAQAWIDL

>member
-78 RGLDAPPEAMHERRS
+78 RGLDGPPEAMHERRS
-93 WDLARA
+93 WELARA

-165 DDYDAVRVLLKHLDV
+165 DDYDAVRILLQHLDV
-180 DVQAAKDALADMLG
+180 DVQAAKDAIADMLG

-205 GSDRAGMEAML
+205 GSDRAGMQAML

-228 DAMPLGWADAL
+228 EAMPYGWADAL

-245 AASHLQDDEDDNKL
+245 AAAHLQDGEDDNKL

-265 TEELPPDAE
+265 TEELPPDAD

-307 AHKEPFVAWLESA
+307 AHKEPFVAWLEAA
-320 DGQAAWVRRLHAV
+320 DDKAAWVRRLNAV
-333 RDIPAPHFTDAQW
+333 RDIPNPHFTDAQW

-365 RFADKGEVDFIEI
+365 RFADQGEVDFIEI

-490 NRSFAGLLPRRSD
+490 NQSFAGLLPKRSD

-538 PAEEQAEDIAVGLVR
+538 PAEEQAEEIALGLVR

-613 LSHPADRMAWLSVL
+613 LSHPADRLAWLSVL

-647 VTPVPVL
+647 ITPVPVL

-660 MTPATAPTA
+660 IAPPTAPVTLPQA
-669 AAGASR
+669 ARSE
-675 VVAPARGISAS
+675 P
-686 GPQGSLFEADSGA
+686 
-699 QGGAAQGSLFDASPD
+699 QGSLFDAVP
-714 AANGASQS
+714 AASEASEALETPAAQS
-722 ALFDANP
+722 VL
-729 GAAGSASQSAPL
+729 SA
-741 DSASSA
+741 
-747 VGRVPQGAWPEAES
+747 
-761 PAPEPPLAQALLSP
+761 

-783 VAAVLLDKRNASG
+783 VAAILLDKRNASG

-814 ALYAGLSVSNDA
+814 ALYTGLSVSNDA
-826 ESLFQLVERLAPH
+826 ESLFQLLERLAPH
-839 GAIDPAALDAGISRL
+839 GGIDPAALDAGISRL

-961 HVSIDEASGQVKAP
+961 HVAVDEATGQAKTP

-981 GRLWPCLVT
+981 GRLWPCLV
-990 PEPPPLD
+990 PPVPPK
-997 QQPEP
+997 QENEAEP
-1002 DAADTPEWQGEPLR
+1002 DAVDTPEWQGEPLR
-1016 RVAGDGLTQ
+1016 RVAGDGLAQ
-1025 LAQQSNVL
+1025 LARLSNVV
-1033 ISAGFGTADRGAWG
+1033 ISPGFGAAERGAWG
-1047 DGTEHPAWQLEAGY
+1047 DGSEHPAWQLEAGY

-1074 RIGQDGVQAWPPE
+1074 RIGQDGIHVWPAN
-1087 ALTDRLPAMRRQLT
+1087 ALADRLPAMRRQLT

-1111 DAAEAVLETL
+1111 AAAEAVLETL
-1121 QATLSDERGLWLLSQ
+1121 QATLADERGLWLLSQ

-1172 GRPHPGEPPAAFAT
+1172 GRPHPGEPPAAFAA

-1198 YCSQVTSLDGR
+1198 YCTQVTSLDGR

-1216 FPRAKAWIDLHQ
+1216 FPRAKAWIDLQG

>member
-1 MADTER
+1 MAEQER
-7 LPQDHAART
+7 LPHDHAARA

-93 WDLARA
+93 WELARA
-99 ALARNAEQGWH
+99 ALARNEAQGWH

-142 MPDITDDARA
+142 MPEITDDARA

-165 DDYDAVRVLLKHLDV
+165 DDYEAVRILLKHLDV
-180 DVQAAKDALADMLG
+180 DVQAAKEAIADMLG

-205 GSDRAGMEAML
+205 GSDREGMEAML
-216 AEAIGEDLDALC
+216 AEAIGEDLDALSE
-228 DAMPLGWADAL
+228 AMPYGWAEAL

-245 AASHLQDDEDDNKL
+245 AAANLQDGEAENKL
-259 LALLDW
+259 QALLDW
-265 TEELPPDAE
+265 TEEPPPDAE
-274 MLDQWRAVAHLLL
+274 ALELWQAVAHLLL
-287 TGTGSLRKTVNK
+287 TGTGTLRKTVNK

-307 AHKEPFVAWLESA
+307 AHKEPFVAWLEAA
-320 DGQAAWVRRLHAV
+320 DADAAWVRRLHAV
-333 RDIPAPHFTDAQW
+333 RDVPAPHFTNAQW

-365 RFADKGEVDFIEI
+365 RFADTGEVDFIEI

-420 LLRTLTSGWQAG
+420 LLRTLTSGWQQG

-465 VGELTPDFLN
+465 VGELQPDFLN

-490 NRSFAGLLPRRSD
+490 NQSFAQLLPRRSD
-503 AAAGAIAYSPST
+503 AAAGAISYSPST
-515 AFHEALPDPAVR
+515 AFHEALPEPAVR
-527 FHPAWSRAGGT
+527 FHPAWSREGAA
-538 PAEEQAEDIAVGLVR
+538 PAETQAEDIAVDLVR

-613 LSHPADRMAWLSVL
+613 LSHPGDRLAWLSVL

-647 VTPVPVL
+647 ITPVPVL

-660 MTPATAPTA
+660 IAPQTAPVA
-669 AAGASR
+669 AAS
-675 VVAPARGISAS
+675 AP
-686 GPQGSLFEADSGA
+686 
-699 QGGAAQGSLFDASPD
+699 QGSLFDAASDTPETP
-714 AANGASQS
+714 AAQNVLGA
-722 ALFDANP
+722 
-729 GAAGSASQSAPL
+729 
-741 DSASSA
+741 
-747 VGRVPQGAWPEAES
+747 
-761 PAPEPPLAQALLSP
+761 

-783 VAAVLLDKRNASG
+783 VAAILLDKRNAAG

-814 ALYAGLSVSNDA
+814 ALYAGLSVANDA
-826 ESLFQLVERLAPH
+826 ESLFQLIERLAPH
-839 GAIDPAALDAGISRL
+839 GAIDVAALDTGIARL
-854 FAAPDAADEDDGAVE
+854 FAAPDAADEDSGAVE

-897 APLVRFEQSSG
+897 APLVRFEQSGG

-914 VKPRAEVEADPISRY
+914 VKPRAETEADPLSRY

-961 HVSIDEASGQVKAP
+961 HVSVDEASGQVKTP
-975 PSASLL
+975 SSASLL
-981 GRLWPCLVT
+981 GRLWPCLAVPT
-990 PEPPPLD
+990 PPSLD
-997 QQPEP
+997 GETMAPQ
-1002 DAADTPEWQGEPLR
+1002 ADGPEWQGEPLR
-1016 RVAGDGLTQ
+1016 RVDRAGLAQ
-1025 LAQQSNVL
+1025 LARMADLVVSP
-1033 ISAGFGTADRGAWG
+1033 GFGAAARGAWG
-1047 DGTEHPAWQLEAGY
+1047 DGGEHPAWQLEAGY

-1067 LAHAWLA
+1067 LSHAWLA
-1074 RIGQDGVQAWPPE
+1074 RIGQDGVQAWSAD
-1087 ALTDRLPAMRRQLT
+1087 ALAQRLPAMRRQLT

-1111 DAAEAVLETL
+1111 AASEAVLETL
-1121 QATLSDERGLWLLSQ
+1121 QATLADERGLWLLSQ

-1172 GRPHPGEPPAAFAT
+1172 GRPHPGEAPTAFAT

-1198 YCSQVTSLDGR
+1198 YCAQVTALDGR
-1209 KAKAALY
+1209 TARAALY
-1216 FPRAKAWIDLHQ
+1216 FPRARAWIDL

>member
-1 MADTER
+1 MAEQER
-7 LPQDHAART
+7 LPHDHVARA

-99 ALARNAEQGWH
+99 ALARNEAQGWH

-142 MPDITDDARA
+142 MPEITDDARA

-165 DDYDAVRVLLKHLDV
+165 DDYEAVRILLKHLDV
-180 DVQAAKDALADMLG
+180 DVQAAKEAIASMLG

-228 DAMPLGWADAL
+228 EAMPYGWGEAL

-245 AASHLQDDEDDNKL
+245 AATSLQDGEGENKL

-265 TEELPPDAE
+265 TEELPPDADA
-274 MLDQWRAVAHLLL
+274 LDQWQAVAHLLL
-287 TGTGSLRKTVNK
+287 TGTGTLRKTVNK
-299 NLGFPAKC
+299 NLGFPPKC

-320 DGQAAWVRRLHAV
+320 DPDAAWVRRLHAV
-333 RDIPAPHFTDAQW
+333 RDVPMPHFTDAQW

-365 RFADKGEVDFIEI
+365 RFADTGEVDFIEI

-420 LLRTLTSGWQAG
+420 LLRTLTSGWQQG

-465 VGELTPDFLN
+465 VGELQPDFLN

-490 NRSFAGLLPRRSD
+490 NQSFAQLLPRRSD

-515 AFHEALPDPAVR
+515 AFHEALPEPAVR
-527 FHPAWSRAGGT
+527 FHPAWSREGAA
-538 PAEEQAEDIAVGLVR
+538 PAETQAEDIAVELVR

-613 LSHPADRMAWLSVL
+613 LSHPGDRLAWLSVL

-647 VTPVPVL
+647 ITPVPVL

-660 MTPATAPTA
+660 IPPQTSSQAAPPTA
-669 AAGASR
+669 TS
-675 VVAPARGISAS
+675 AP
-686 GPQGSLFEADSGA
+686 
-699 QGGAAQGSLFDASPD
+699 QGSLFDAAPESPE
-714 AANGASQS
+714 S
-722 ALFDANP
+722 
-729 GAAGSASQSAPL
+729 
-741 DSASSA
+741 
-747 VGRVPQGAWPEAES
+747 PEAPS
-761 PAPEPPLAQALLSP
+761 AQSVLGA

-783 VAAVLLDKRNASG
+783 VAEILLDKRNASG

-814 ALYAGLSVSNDA
+814 ALYAGLSVANDA

-839 GAIDPAALDAGISRL
+839 GAIDVAALDAGIARL
-854 FAAPDAADEDDGAVE
+854 FAAPDAADEDAGAVE

-897 APLVRFEQSSG
+897 APLVRFEQSGG

-914 VKPRAEVEADPISRY
+914 VKPRAETEADPLSRY

-961 HVSIDEASGQVKAP
+961 HVSVDEASGQAKT
-975 PSASLL
+975 PSSSSLL
-981 GRLWPCLVT
+981 GRLWPCLTV
-990 PEPPPLD
+990 PVPPPLD
-997 QQPEP
+997 GVAIAQAE
-1002 DAADTPEWQGEPLR
+1002 DGPEWQGEPLR
-1016 RVAGDGLTQ
+1016 RVDRDGLAQ
-1025 LAQQSNVL
+1025 LARLADVAVSP
-1033 ISAGFGTADRGAWG
+1033 GFGAAARGVWG
-1047 DGTEHPAWQLEAGY
+1047 EGGEHPAWQLEAGY

-1067 LAHAWLA
+1067 LSHAWLA
-1074 RIGQDGVQAWPPE
+1074 RIGQDGVQAWSAD
-1087 ALTDRLPAMRRQLT
+1087 ALAQRLPAMRRQLT

-1111 DAAEAVLETL
+1111 AASEAVLETL
-1121 QATLSDERGLWLLSQ
+1121 QATLADERGLWLLSQ

-1172 GRPHPGEPPAAFAT
+1172 GRPHPGESPAAFAA

-1198 YCSQVTSLDGR
+1198 YCAQVTALDGR
-1209 KAKAALY
+1209 AARAALY
-1216 FPRAKAWIDLHQ
+1216 FPRARAWIDL